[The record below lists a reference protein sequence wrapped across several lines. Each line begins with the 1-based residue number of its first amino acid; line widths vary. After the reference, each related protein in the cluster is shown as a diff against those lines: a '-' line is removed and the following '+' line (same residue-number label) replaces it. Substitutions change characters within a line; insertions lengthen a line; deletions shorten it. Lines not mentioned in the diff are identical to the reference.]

1 VYRIEVYFFVFLHK
15 KKSQTLLKNRLAM
28 FGKKKNKI
36 LVDHR
41 LAYCVSLST
50 RRHGVYINREEVQ
63 KKFPEDEPPKTIR
76 ELNAFLAEKKLEVNP
91 INISIEDFKD
101 TDFVFPCAV
110 PFNNGESIIALGVLK
125 KDDEY
130 FIKYLDPLDPQAR
143 KQEVGLTE
151 FEKLWKNIVLSVNT
165 LRGVESKE
173 RPFDVKWFLP
183 ELWKC
188 RYMLL
193 CAFIISILL
202 NILSFTPII
211 FIQIALDKVVGYKAV
226 STLYVLTAGVAV
238 ALLFNAIMGFIREYI
253 FNYIGD
259 ILESRIATDIFDKL
273 LGLPLIEVQ
282 GDNITKF
289 GGSMQSITALRNTIV
304 TRVFKVVF
312 DLTAVLVFVPVMFA
326 YNFFMGIIVLG
337 FALLMGFNKI
347 IFNSIVGKS
356 PEILNEVENSKNSLI
371 RETLHGMTM
380 LKEFEEEES
389 ERKNWRK
396 SAAASIMLR
405 SNKNRVNSTS
415 TEINGFLQQAMT
427 IVIIF
432 TGVQLV
438 FAEQLSA
445 GSIIAINMVAGK
457 LTSPIIAAITLFGE
471 RSQVLALISHV
482 GDIWNKGKEQM
493 GAGVLTAISGKY
505 SFDNISMNF
514 GDVKALNRLTFEITP
529 KSKVGVIGPT
539 GAGKS
544 TLLNMIAGTYRPT
557 EGKMVI
563 DGVVINQYDLSYYR
577 SKVMLLDKKP
587 IFFKGTIEDNMSR
600 VTHNIGKNEL
610 AHIFALTGF
619 DEHLQKLP
627 EGIHSEIDETA
638 SQLAGGAASLLAL
651 SRALLANPKVLLLDE
666 FADALDIDTR
676 IKLQDN
682 FSTIASDRT
691 VVDAQNVISHELDSI
706 SNYDKIIVLDKG
718 KVVGQGTHEQ
728 LIVECEFYRQ
738 MLEKEK
744 KLSSIG

>member
-1 VYRIEVYFFVFLHK
+1 
-15 KKSQTLLKNRLAM
+15 M
-28 FGKKKNKI
+28 FGKKKNEI

-41 LAYCVSLST
+41 LAYCVSLTT
-50 RRHGVYINREEVQ
+50 RRHGVYINREEVE
-63 KKFPEDEPPKTIR
+63 KKFPVDDPPKTTR
-76 ELNAFLAEKKLEVNP
+76 ELNAFLAGKKLEANP
-91 INISIEDFKD
+91 INISIDDFKD
-101 TDFVFPCAV
+101 KHFVFPCAV
-110 PFNNGESIIALGVLK
+110 PFNNGESIIALSVLK
-125 KDDEY
+125 KDDDY
-130 FIKYLDPLDPQAR
+130 FIKFLDPLDPQAR
-143 KQEVGLTE
+143 QQEVQINE
-151 FEKLWKNIVLSVNT
+151 FEKLWKNIVISVNA
-165 LRGVESKE
+165 LRGTESKE

-226 STLYVLTAGVAV
+226 STLYVLTGGVVV
-238 ALLFNAIMGFIREYI
+238 ALIFNAIMGFIRDYI

-259 ILESRIATDIFDKL
+259 LLESRIATDIFDKL

-282 GDNITKF
+282 GENITKF
-289 GGSMQSITALRNTIV
+289 GGSMQSVTALRNTLV
-304 TRVFKVVF
+304 MRVFKVVF

-326 YNFFMGIIVLG
+326 YNFLMGIIVLG

-347 IFNSIVGKS
+347 IFSNIANKS

-396 SAAASIMLR
+396 SAAASIILR
-405 SNKNRVNSTS
+405 SKKNRANSTS

-471 RSQVLALISHV
+471 RSQILALISRIS
-482 GDIWNKGKEQM
+482 DIWNKGNEQM
-493 GAGVLTAISGKY
+493 GAGVHSAITGKY
-505 SFDNISMNF
+505 TFENISMNF
-514 GDVKALNRLTFEITP
+514 GDVKALNKISFNIPP
-529 KSKVGVIGPT
+529 KSKVGVVGPT

-563 DGVVINQYDLSYYR
+563 DGVGFNQYDLSYYR
-577 SKVMLLDKKP
+577 SQVMLLDKNP
-587 IFFKGTIEDNMSR
+587 IFFKGTIEDNLAR

-610 AHIFALTGF
+610 AHIFTLTGF

-627 EGIHSEIDETA
+627 EGIHTEIDETA

-666 FADALDIDTR
+666 FADSLDIDTR

-682 FSTIASDRT
+682 FSSITSDRT

-706 SNYDKIIVLDKG
+706 SNYDQIIVLDGG
-718 KVVGQGTHEQ
+718 KVVGQGKHGQ
-728 LIVECEFYRQ
+728 LIVNCEIYRQ

-744 KLSSIG
+744 KLSAIGESDTAVIKEISHIDNENF

>member
-1 VYRIEVYFFVFLHK
+1 
-15 KKSQTLLKNRLAM
+15 M
-28 FGKKKNKI
+28 FGKKKNEI

-41 LAYCVSLST
+41 LAYCVSLTT
-50 RRHGVYINREEVQ
+50 RRHGVYINREEVE
-63 KKFPEDEPPKTIR
+63 KKFPEDDPPKTTR
-76 ELNAFLAEKKLEVNP
+76 ELNSFLADKKLEASP
-91 INISIEDFKD
+91 INISIDDFKD
-101 TDFVFPCAV
+101 KNFVFPCAV
-110 PFNNGESIIALGVLK
+110 PLMNGESIIALSVLK
-125 KDDEY
+125 KEEDY
-130 FIKYLDPLDPQAR
+130 FIKFLDPLDPQAR
-143 KQEVGLTE
+143 QQEVGIDE
-151 FEKLWKNIVLSVNT
+151 FEKLWKNIVISVNAQ
-165 LRGVESKE
+165 RGVESKE
-173 RPFDVKWFLP
+173 RPFDLKWFLP

-188 RYMLL
+188 RYLLL

-211 FIQIALDKVVGYKAV
+211 FIQISLDKVVGYKAV
-226 STLYVLTAGVAV
+226 STLYVLTAGVVV
-238 ALLFNAIMGFIREYI
+238 ALLFNAIVGFIRDYI

-273 LGLPLIEVQ
+273 LGLPLIQVQ
-282 GDNITKF
+282 GDNINKF
-289 GGSMQSITALRNTIV
+289 NGSMQSITALRNTV
-304 TRVFKVVF
+304 VMRVFKTVF

-326 YNFFMGIIVLG
+326 YNFLMGLIVLG
-337 FALLMGFNKI
+337 FAILMGLNKI
-347 IFNSIVGKS
+347 IFNNIAGKS
-356 PEILNEVENSKNSLI
+356 PEILSEVENSKSSLI

-405 SNKNRVNSTS
+405 SKKNQVNSTS
-415 TEINGFLQQAMT
+415 TEINGFLQNAMT
-427 IVIIF
+427 IAIIF

-438 FAEQLSA
+438 FSGDLSA

-457 LTSPIIAAITLFGE
+457 LTSPIIAAITLFGD
-471 RSQVLALISHV
+471 RNQLFVLISHI

-493 GAGVLTAISGKY
+493 GAGVHSAISGKY
-505 SFDNISMNF
+505 TFENISMNF
-514 GDVKALNRLTFEITP
+514 GDVKALNNLSFEITP
-529 KSKVGVIGPT
+529 KSKVGVVGPT

-557 EGKMVI
+557 EGRMDI
-563 DGVVINQYDLSYYR
+563 DGVGINQYDLSYYR
-577 SKVMLLDKKP
+577 SQVMLLDKKP

-610 AHIFALTGF
+610 SHIFALTGF

-627 EGIHSEIDETA
+627 EGIHTTIDETA

-666 FADALDIDTR
+666 FADSLDIDTR

-706 SNYDKIIVLDKG
+706 SNYDKIIVLDGG
-718 KVVGQGTHEQ
+718 KVVGQGKHEQ
-728 LIVECEFYRQ
+728 LIINCEIYRQ

-744 KLSSIG
+744 KLSAIGESKNTGTKEIPPADHDNF

>member
-1 VYRIEVYFFVFLHK
+1 
-15 KKSQTLLKNRLAM
+15 M
-28 FGKKKNKI
+28 FGKKKNEI

-41 LAYCVSLST
+41 LAYCVSLTT
-50 RRHGVYINREEVQ
+50 RRHGVYINREEVE
-63 KKFPEDEPPKTIR
+63 KKFPVDDPPKTTR
-76 ELNAFLAEKKLEVNP
+76 ELNAFLAGKKLEANP
-91 INISIEDFKD
+91 INISIDDFKD
-101 TDFVFPCAV
+101 KHFVFPCAV
-110 PFNNGESIIALGVLK
+110 PFNNGESIIALSVLK
-125 KDDEY
+125 KDDDY
-130 FIKYLDPLDPQAR
+130 FIKFLDPLDPQAR
-143 KQEVGLTE
+143 QQEVQINE
-151 FEKLWKNIVLSVNT
+151 FEKLWKNIVISVNA
-165 LRGVESKE
+165 LRGTESKE

-226 STLYVLTAGVAV
+226 STLYVLTGGVVV
-238 ALLFNAIMGFIREYI
+238 ALIFNAIMGFIRDYI

-259 ILESRIATDIFDKL
+259 LLESRIATDIFDKL

-282 GDNITKF
+282 GENITKF
-289 GGSMQSITALRNTIV
+289 GGSMQSVTALRNTLV
-304 TRVFKVVF
+304 MRVFKVVF

-326 YNFFMGIIVLG
+326 YNFLMGIIVLG

-347 IFNSIVGKS
+347 IFNNIANKS

-396 SAAASIMLR
+396 SAAASIILR
-405 SNKNRVNSTS
+405 SKKNRANSTS

-438 FAEQLSA
+438 FAEELSA

-471 RSQVLALISHV
+471 RSQILALISRIS
-482 GDIWNKGKEQM
+482 DIWNKGNEQM
-493 GAGVLTAISGKY
+493 GAGVHSAITGKY
-505 SFDNISMNF
+505 TFENISMNF
-514 GDVKALNRLTFEITP
+514 GDVKALNKISFNIPP
-529 KSKVGVIGPT
+529 KSKVGVVGPT

-563 DGVVINQYDLSYYR
+563 DGVGFNQYDLSYYR
-577 SKVMLLDKKP
+577 SQVMLLDKNP
-587 IFFKGTIEDNMSR
+587 IFFKGTIEDNLAR

-627 EGIHSEIDETA
+627 EGIHTEIDETA

-666 FADALDIDTR
+666 FADSLDIDTR

-682 FSTIASDRT
+682 FSSITSDRT

-706 SNYDKIIVLDKG
+706 SNYDQIIVLDGG
-718 KVVGQGTHEQ
+718 KVVGQGKHGQ
-728 LIVECEFYRQ
+728 LIVNCEIYRQ

-744 KLSSIG
+744 KLSAIGESDTAVIKEISHIDNENF

>member
-1 VYRIEVYFFVFLHK
+1 
-15 KKSQTLLKNRLAM
+15 M
-28 FGKKKNKI
+28 FGKKKNEI

-41 LAYCVSLST
+41 LAYCVSMTT
-50 RRHGVYINREEVQ
+50 RRHGVYINREEVE
-63 KKFPEDEPPKTIR
+63 KKFPEDDPPKTIR
-76 ELNAFLAEKKLEVNP
+76 ELNSFLADKKLEAST
-91 INISIEDFKD
+91 INISIDDFKD
-101 TDFVFPCAV
+101 KNFVFPCAV
-110 PFNNGESIIALGVLK
+110 PLMNGESIIALSVLK
-125 KDDEY
+125 KEEDY
-130 FIKYLDPLDPQAR
+130 FIKFLDPLDPQAR
-143 KQEVGLTE
+143 QQEVGIDE
-151 FEKLWKNIVLSVNT
+151 FGELWKNIVISVNAQ
-165 LRGVESKE
+165 RGAESKE
-173 RPFDVKWFLP
+173 RPFDLKWFLP

-188 RYMLL
+188 RYLLL

-211 FIQIALDKVVGYKAV
+211 FIQISLDKVVGYKAV
-226 STLYVLTAGVAV
+226 STLYVLTAGVAI
-238 ALLFNAIMGFIREYI
+238 ALLFNAIVGFVRDYI

-273 LGLPLIEVQ
+273 LGLPLIQVQ
-282 GDNITKF
+282 GDNINKF
-289 GGSMQSITALRNTIV
+289 NTSMQSITALRNTV
-304 TRVFKVVF
+304 VMRVFKTVF

-326 YNFFMGIIVLG
+326 YNFLMGLIVLG
-337 FALLMGFNKI
+337 FAILMGVNKI
-347 IFNSIVGKS
+347 IFNNIAGKS
-356 PEILNEVENSKNSLI
+356 PEILGEVENSKSSLI

-396 SAAASIMLR
+396 SAAASIILR
-405 SNKNRVNSTS
+405 SKKSQVNSTS
-415 TEINGFLQQAMT
+415 TEINGFLQNAMT
-427 IVIIF
+427 IAIIF

-438 FAEQLSA
+438 FSGDLSA

-457 LTSPIIAAITLFGE
+457 LTSPIIAAITLFGD
-471 RSQVLALISHV
+471 RNQLFVLISHI

-493 GAGVLTAISGKY
+493 GAGVHTAISGKY
-505 SFDNISMNF
+505 LFDNISMDF
-514 GDVKALNRLTFEITP
+514 GDVKALNKVSFELTP
-529 KSKVGVIGPT
+529 KSKVGVVGPT

-557 EGKMVI
+557 EGRMDI
-563 DGVVINQYDLSYYR
+563 DGVGINQYDLSYYR
-577 SKVMLLDKKP
+577 SQVMLLDKNP

-627 EGIHSEIDETA
+627 EGIHTKIDENAT
-638 SQLAGGAASLLAL
+638 QLAGGAASLLAL

-666 FADALDIDTR
+666 FADSLDIDTR

-706 SNYDKIIVLDKG
+706 SSYDQIIVLDRG
-718 KVVGQGTHEQ
+718 KVVGQGKHEN
-728 LIVECEFYRQ
+728 LIRTCETYRL

-744 KLSSIG
+744 KLSEIGESETEVTNKILT

>member
-1 VYRIEVYFFVFLHK
+1 
-15 KKSQTLLKNRLAM
+15 M
-28 FGKKKNKI
+28 FGKKKNEI

-41 LAYCVSLST
+41 LAYCVSLTT
-50 RRHGVYINREEVQ
+50 RRHGVYINREEVE
-63 KKFPEDEPPKTIR
+63 KKFPLDDPPKTTR
-76 ELNAFLAEKKLEVNP
+76 ELNAFLAEKKLEANP
-91 INISIEDFKD
+91 INISIDDFKNKN
-101 TDFVFPCAV
+101 FVFPCAV
-110 PFNNGESIIALGVLK
+110 PFNNGESIIALSVLK
-125 KDDEY
+125 KDDDY
-130 FIKYLDPLDPQAR
+130 FIKFLDPLDPQAR
-143 KQEVGLTE
+143 QQEVQINE
-151 FEKLWKNIVLSVNT
+151 FEKLWKNTVISVNA
-165 LRGVESKE
+165 LRGTESKE

-226 STLYVLTAGVAV
+226 STLYVLTGGVVV
-238 ALLFNAIMGFIREYI
+238 ALIFNAIMGFIRDYI

-259 ILESRIATDIFDKL
+259 LLESRIATDIFDKL

-282 GDNITKF
+282 GENITKF
-289 GGSMQSITALRNTIV
+289 GGSMQSVTALRNTLV
-304 TRVFKVVF
+304 MRVFKVVF

-326 YNFFMGIIVLG
+326 YNFLMGIIVLG

-347 IFNSIVGKS
+347 IFNNIANKS

-396 SAAASIMLR
+396 SAAASIILR
-405 SNKNRVNSTS
+405 SKKNRANSTS

-471 RSQVLALISHV
+471 RSQVLALISRIS
-482 GDIWNKGKEQM
+482 DIWNKGNEQM
-493 GAGVLTAISGKY
+493 GAGVHSAITGKY
-505 SFDNISMNF
+505 TFENISMNF
-514 GDVKALNRLTFEITP
+514 GDVKALNKISFNIPP
-529 KSKVGVIGPT
+529 KSKVGVVGPT

-563 DGVVINQYDLSYYR
+563 DGVGFNQYDLSYYR
-577 SKVMLLDKKP
+577 SQVMLLDKNP
-587 IFFKGTIEDNMSR
+587 IFFKGTIEDNLAR

-627 EGIHSEIDETA
+627 EGIHTEIDETA

-666 FADALDIDTR
+666 FADSLDIDTR

-682 FSTIASDRT
+682 FSSITSDRT

-706 SNYDKIIVLDKG
+706 SNYDQIIVLDGG
-718 KVVGQGTHEQ
+718 KVVGQGKHEQ
-728 LIVECEFYRQ
+728 LVVNCEIYRQ

-744 KLSSIG
+744 KLSAIGEADTAVKKEISHIDHENF

>member
-1 VYRIEVYFFVFLHK
+1 
-15 KKSQTLLKNRLAM
+15 M
-28 FGKKKNKI
+28 FGKKKNEI

-41 LAYCVSLST
+41 LAYCVSLTT
-50 RRHGVYINREEVQ
+50 RRHGVYINREEVE
-63 KKFPEDEPPKTIR
+63 KKFPEDDPPKTIR
-76 ELNAFLAEKKLEVNP
+76 ELNSFLADKKLEASP
-91 INISIEDFKD
+91 INISIDDFKD
-101 TDFVFPCAV
+101 KNFVFPCAV
-110 PFNNGESIIALGVLK
+110 PLMNGESIIALSVLK
-125 KDDEY
+125 KEEDY
-130 FIKYLDPLDPQAR
+130 FIKFLDPLDPQAR
-143 KQEVGLTE
+143 QQEVGIEE
-151 FEKLWKNIVLSVNT
+151 FKELWKNIVISVNAQ
-165 LRGVESKE
+165 RGGESKE
-173 RPFDVKWFLP
+173 RPFDLKWFLP

-188 RYMLL
+188 RYLLL

-211 FIQIALDKVVGYKAV
+211 FIQISLDKVVGYKAV

-238 ALLFNAIMGFIREYI
+238 ALLFNAIVGFVRDYI

-273 LGLPLIEVQ
+273 LGLPLIQVQ
-282 GDNITKF
+282 GDNINKF
-289 GGSMQSITALRNTIV
+289 NTSMQSITALRNTMV
-304 TRVFKVVF
+304 MRVFKTVF

-326 YNFFMGIIVLG
+326 YNFLMGLIVLG
-337 FALLMGFNKI
+337 FAILMGVNKI
-347 IFNSIVGKS
+347 IFNNIAGKS
-356 PEILNEVENSKNSLI
+356 PEILGEVENSKSSLI

-396 SAAASIMLR
+396 SAAASIILR
-405 SNKNRVNSTS
+405 SKKSQVNSTS
-415 TEINGFLQQAMT
+415 TEINAFLQNAMT
-427 IVIIF
+427 IAIIF

-438 FAEQLSA
+438 FSGDLSA

-457 LTSPIIAAITLFGE
+457 LTSPIIAAITLFGD
-471 RSQVLALISHV
+471 RNQLFVLISHI

-493 GAGVLTAISGKY
+493 GAGVHTAISGKY
-505 SFDNISMNF
+505 LFDNISMNF
-514 GDVKALNRLTFEITP
+514 GEVKALNKVSFELAP
-529 KSKVGVIGPT
+529 KSKVGVVGPT

-557 EGKMVI
+557 EGRMDI
-563 DGVVINQYDLSYYR
+563 DGVGMNQYDLSYYR
-577 SKVMLLDKKP
+577 SQVMLLDKKP

-627 EGIHSEIDETA
+627 EGIHTKIDENAT
-638 SQLAGGAASLLAL
+638 QLAGGAASLLAL

-666 FADALDIDTR
+666 FADSLDIDTR

-682 FSTIASDRT
+682 FSTIASERT
-691 VVDAQNVISHELDSI
+691 VIDAQNVISHELDSI
-706 SNYDKIIVLDKG
+706 SSYDQIIVLDRG
-718 KVVGQGTHEQ
+718 KVVGQGKHEN
-728 LIVECEFYRQ
+728 LINTCETYRL

-744 KLSSIG
+744 KLSEIGESENEVKNKISDADKDNF

>member
-1 VYRIEVYFFVFLHK
+1 
-15 KKSQTLLKNRLAM
+15 M
-28 FGKKKNKI
+28 FGKKKNEI

-41 LAYCVSLST
+41 LAYCVSMTT
-50 RRHGVYINREEVQ
+50 RRHGVYINREEVE
-63 KKFPEDEPPKTIR
+63 KKFPEGDPPKTTR
-76 ELNAFLAEKKLEVNP
+76 ELNSFLADKKLIASP
-91 INISIEDFKD
+91 INISIDDFKD
-101 TDFVFPCAV
+101 KNFVFPCAV
-110 PFNNGESIIALGVLK
+110 PLMNGESIIALSVLK
-125 KDDEY
+125 KEEDY
-130 FIKYLDPLDPQAR
+130 FIKFLDPLDPQAR
-143 KQEVGLTE
+143 QQEVGIEE
-151 FEKLWKNIVLSVNT
+151 FGELWKNIVISVNAQ
-165 LRGVESKE
+165 RGGESKE
-173 RPFDVKWFLP
+173 RPFDLKWFLP

-188 RYMLL
+188 RYLLL
-193 CAFIISILL
+193 CAFIISIML

-211 FIQIALDKVVGYKAV
+211 FIQISLDKVVGYKAV

-238 ALLFNAIMGFIREYI
+238 ALLFIAIVGFVREYI

-273 LGLPLIEVQ
+273 LGLPLIQVQ
-282 GDNITKF
+282 GDNINKF
-289 GGSMQSITALRNTIV
+289 NTSMQSITALRNTIV
-304 TRVFKVVF
+304 MRVFKSVF

-326 YNFFMGIIVLG
+326 YNFLMGLIVLG
-337 FALLMGFNKI
+337 FAILMGVNKI
-347 IFNSIVGKS
+347 IFNNIAGKS
-356 PEILNEVENSKNSLI
+356 PEILGEVENSKSSLI

-396 SAAASIMLR
+396 SAAASIILR
-405 SNKNRVNSTS
+405 SKKSQVNSTS
-415 TEINGFLQQAMT
+415 TEINAFLQNAMT
-427 IVIIF
+427 IAIIF

-438 FAEQLSA
+438 FSGDLSA

-457 LTSPIIAAITLFGE
+457 LTSPIIAAITLFGD
-471 RSQVLALISHV
+471 RNQLFVLISHI

-493 GAGVLTAISGKY
+493 GAGVHSAISGKY
-505 SFDNISMNF
+505 LFDNISMNF
-514 GDVKALNRLTFEITP
+514 GEVKALNKVSFELTP
-529 KSKVGVIGPT
+529 KSKVGVVGPT

-557 EGKMVI
+557 EGRMDI
-563 DGVVINQYDLSYYR
+563 DGVGMNQYDLSYYR
-577 SKVMLLDKKP
+577 SQVMLLDKKP

-627 EGIHSEIDETA
+627 EGIHTKIDENAT
-638 SQLAGGAASLLAL
+638 QLAGGAASLLAL

-666 FADALDIDTR
+666 FADSLDIDTR

-706 SNYDKIIVLDKG
+706 SSYDQIIVLDRG
-718 KVVGQGTHEQ
+718 KVVGQGKHED
-728 LIVECEFYRQ
+728 LINTCETYRL

-744 KLSSIG
+744 KLSEIGESETEVTNKVLT

>member
-1 VYRIEVYFFVFLHK
+1 
-15 KKSQTLLKNRLAM
+15 M
-28 FGKKKNKI
+28 FGKKKNEI

-41 LAYCVSLST
+41 LAYCVSLTT

-63 KKFPEDEPPKTIR
+63 KKFPEGDPPKPIR
-76 ELNAFLAEKKLEVNP
+76 ELNAFLAEKKLEASL
-91 INISIEDFKD
+91 INISIDDFKD
-101 TDFVFPCAV
+101 KNFVFPCAV
-110 PFNNGESIIALGVLK
+110 PLRNGESIIALSVLK
-125 KDDEY
+125 KEDDY
-130 FIKYLDPLDPQAR
+130 FIKFLDPSDPQAR
-143 KQEVGLTE
+143 QQEVGIDE
-151 FEKLWKNIVLSVNT
+151 FEKLWKNIVISVNAQ
-165 LRGVESKE
+165 RGVESKE
-173 RPFDVKWFLP
+173 RPFDLKWFLP

-188 RYMLL
+188 RYLLL

-211 FIQIALDKVVGYKAV
+211 FIQISLDKVVGYKAV
-226 STLYVLTAGVAV
+226 STLYVLTAGVVV
-238 ALLFNAIMGFIREYI
+238 ALLFNAIVGFIRDYI

-273 LGLPLIEVQ
+273 LGLPLIQVQ
-282 GDNITKF
+282 GDNINKF
-289 GGSMQSITALRNTIV
+289 NGSMQSITALRNTV
-304 TRVFKVVF
+304 VMRVFKTVF

-326 YNFFMGIIVLG
+326 YNFLMGLIVLG
-337 FALLMGFNKI
+337 FAILMGLNKI
-347 IFNSIVGKS
+347 IFNNIAGKS
-356 PEILNEVENSKNSLI
+356 PEILNEVENSKSSLI

-396 SAAASIMLR
+396 SAAASIILR
-405 SNKNRVNSTS
+405 SKKNQVNSTS
-415 TEINGFLQQAMT
+415 TEINGFLQNAMT
-427 IVIIF
+427 IAIIF

-438 FAEQLSA
+438 FSGDLSA

-457 LTSPIIAAITLFGE
+457 LTSPIIAAITLFGD
-471 RSQVLALISHV
+471 RNQLLVLISHI
-482 GDIWNKGKEQM
+482 GDIWNKGKELM
-493 GAGVLTAISGKY
+493 GAGVHSAISGKY
-505 SFDNISMNF
+505 IFDNISMNF
-514 GDVKALNRLTFEITP
+514 GDVKALNKLSFELTP
-529 KSKVGVIGPT
+529 KSKVGVVGPT

-544 TLLNMIAGTYRPT
+544 TLLNMIAGKYRPT
-557 EGKMVI
+557 EGRMDI
-563 DGVVINQYDLSYYR
+563 DGVGINQYDLSYYR
-577 SKVMLLDKKP
+577 SQVMLLDKNP

-627 EGIHSEIDETA
+627 EGIHTEIDETA

-666 FADALDIDTR
+666 FADSLDIDTR

-706 SNYDKIIVLDKG
+706 SNYDKIIVLDGG
-718 KVVGQGTHEQ
+718 KVVGQGKHEQ
-728 LIVECEFYRQ
+728 LIINCEIYRQ

-744 KLSSIG
+744 KLSAIGDSKNTGTKEIPPVDQDNF

>member
-1 VYRIEVYFFVFLHK
+1 
-15 KKSQTLLKNRLAM
+15 M
-28 FGKKKNKI
+28 FGKKKNEI

-41 LAYCVSLST
+41 LAYSVSLTT
-50 RRHGVYINREEVQ
+50 RRHGVYINREEVE
-63 KKFPEDEPPKTIR
+63 KKFPVDDPPKTTR
-76 ELNAFLAEKKLEVNP
+76 ELNAFLAEKKLEANI
-91 INISIEDFKD
+91 INISIKDFKD
-101 TDFVFPCAV
+101 KNFVFPCAV
-110 PFNNGESIIALGVLK
+110 PFNNGESIIALSVLK
-125 KDDEY
+125 KDDDY
-130 FIKYLDPLDPQAR
+130 FIKFLDPLDPQAR
-143 KQEVGLTE
+143 QQEVQINE
-151 FEKLWKNIVLSVNT
+151 FEKLWKNIVISVNA
-165 LRGVESKE
+165 LRGSESKE

-211 FIQIALDKVVGYKAV
+211 FIQIALDKVVGYKAI
-226 STLYVLTAGVAV
+226 ST
-238 ALLFNAIMGFIREYI
+238 
-253 FNYIGD
+253 
-259 ILESRIATDIFDKL
+259 
-273 LGLPLIEVQ
+273 LIEVQ
-282 GDNITKF
+282 GENITKF
-289 GGSMQSITALRNTIV
+289 GGSMQSVTALRNTLV
-304 TRVFKVVF
+304 MRVFKVVF

-326 YNFFMGIIVLG
+326 YNFLMGIIVLG

-347 IFNSIVGKS
+347 VFSNIAGKS

-396 SAAASIMLR
+396 SAAASIILR
-405 SNKNRVNSTS
+405 SKKNRANSTS

-471 RSQVLALISHV
+471 RSQVLALISRIS
-482 GDIWNKGKEQM
+482 DIWNKGNEQM
-493 GAGVLTAISGKY
+493 GAGVHSAITGKY
-505 SFDNISMNF
+505 LFENISMNF
-514 GDVKALNRLTFEITP
+514 GDVKALNKISFNIPP
-529 KSKVGVIGPT
+529 KSKVGLVGPT

-544 TLLNMIAGTYRPT
+544 TLLNMIAGTFRPT

-563 DGVVINQYDLSYYR
+563 DGVGFNQYDLSHYR
-577 SKVMLLDKKP
+577 SQVMLLDKNP
-587 IFFKGTIEDNMSR
+587 IFFKGTIEDNLAR
-600 VTHNIGKNEL
+600 VSHNIGKNEL

-619 DEHLQKLP
+619 DEHLQQLP

-638 SQLAGGAASLLAL
+638 SQLAGGAANLLAL

-666 FADALDIDTR
+666 FADSLDIDTR

-682 FSTIASDRT
+682 FSSITNDRT

-706 SNYDKIIVLDKG
+706 SNYDEIIVLNGG
-718 KVVGQGTHEQ
+718 KVVGQGKHEQ
-728 LIVECEFYRQ
+728 LIINCEIYRQ

-744 KLSSIG
+744 KLSAIGESDTAVIK

>member
-1 VYRIEVYFFVFLHK
+1 
-15 KKSQTLLKNRLAM
+15 M
-28 FGKKKNKI
+28 FGKKKNEI

-41 LAYCVSLST
+41 LAYCVSLTT
-50 RRHGVYINREEVQ
+50 RRHGVYIKREEVE
-63 KKFPEDEPPKTIR
+63 KKFPEDDPPKTTR
-76 ELNAFLAEKKLEVNP
+76 ELNSFLADKKLVASP
-91 INISIEDFKD
+91 INISIDDFKD
-101 TDFVFPCAV
+101 KNFVFPCAV
-110 PFNNGESIIALGVLK
+110 PLMNGESIIALSVLK
-125 KDDEY
+125 KEEDY
-130 FIKYLDPLDPQAR
+130 FIKFLDPLDPQAR
-143 KQEVGLTE
+143 QQEVGIEE
-151 FEKLWKNIVLSVNT
+151 FKELWKNIVISVNAQ
-165 LRGVESKE
+165 RGGESKE
-173 RPFDVKWFLP
+173 RPFDLKWFLP

-188 RYMLL
+188 RYLLL
-193 CAFIISILL
+193 CAFIISIML

-211 FIQIALDKVVGYKAV
+211 FIQISLDKVVGYKAV

-238 ALLFNAIMGFIREYI
+238 ALLFIAIVGFVREYI

-273 LGLPLIEVQ
+273 LGLPLIQVQ
-282 GDNITKF
+282 GDNINKF
-289 GGSMQSITALRNTIV
+289 NTSMQSITALRNTIV
-304 TRVFKVVF
+304 MRVFKSVF

-326 YNFFMGIIVLG
+326 YNFLMGLIVLG
-337 FALLMGFNKI
+337 FAILMGVNKI
-347 IFNSIVGKS
+347 IFNNIAGKS
-356 PEILNEVENSKNSLI
+356 PEILGEVENSKSSLI

-396 SAAASIMLR
+396 SAAASIILR
-405 SNKNRVNSTS
+405 SKKSQVNSTS
-415 TEINGFLQQAMT
+415 TEINAFLQNAMT
-427 IVIIF
+427 IAIIF

-438 FAEQLSA
+438 FSGDLSA

-457 LTSPIIAAITLFGE
+457 LTSPIIAAITLFGD
-471 RSQVLALISHV
+471 RNQLFVLISHI

-493 GAGVLTAISGKY
+493 GAGVHSAISGKY
-505 SFDNISMNF
+505 LFDNISMNF
-514 GDVKALNRLTFEITP
+514 GEVKALNKVSFELTP

-557 EGKMVI
+557 EGRMDI
-563 DGVVINQYDLSYYR
+563 DGVGMNQYDLSYYR
-577 SKVMLLDKKP
+577 SQVMLLDKKP

-627 EGIHSEIDETA
+627 EGIHTKIDENAT
-638 SQLAGGAASLLAL
+638 QLAGGAASLLAL

-666 FADALDIDTR
+666 FADSLDIDTR

-706 SNYDKIIVLDKG
+706 SSYDQIIVLDRG
-718 KVVGQGTHEQ
+718 KVVGQGKHED
-728 LIVECEFYRQ
+728 LINTCETYRL

-744 KLSSIG
+744 KLSEIGESENEVKNKISDADKDNF

>member
-1 VYRIEVYFFVFLHK
+1 
-15 KKSQTLLKNRLAM
+15 M
-28 FGKKKNKI
+28 FGKKKNEI

-41 LAYCVSLST
+41 LAYCVSLTT
-50 RRHGVYINREEVQ
+50 RRHGVYINREEVE
-63 KKFPEDEPPKTIR
+63 KKFPLDDPPKTTR
-76 ELNAFLAEKKLEVNP
+76 ELNAFLAEKKLEANP
-91 INISIEDFKD
+91 INISIDDFKNKN
-101 TDFVFPCAV
+101 FVFPCAV
-110 PFNNGESIIALGVLK
+110 PFNNGESIIALSVLK
-125 KDDEY
+125 KDDDY
-130 FIKYLDPLDPQAR
+130 FIKFLDPLDPQAR
-143 KQEVGLTE
+143 QQEVQINE
-151 FEKLWKNIVLSVNT
+151 FEKLWKNIVISVNA
-165 LRGVESKE
+165 LRGTESKE

-226 STLYVLTAGVAV
+226 STLYVLTGGVVV
-238 ALLFNAIMGFIREYI
+238 ALIFNAIMGFIRDYI

-259 ILESRIATDIFDKL
+259 LLESRIATDIFDKL

-282 GDNITKF
+282 GENITKF
-289 GGSMQSITALRNTIV
+289 GGSMQSVTALRNTLV
-304 TRVFKVVF
+304 MRVFKVVF

-326 YNFFMGIIVLG
+326 YNFLMGIIVLG

-347 IFNSIVGKS
+347 IFNNIANKS

-396 SAAASIMLR
+396 SAAASIILR
-405 SNKNRVNSTS
+405 SKKNRANSTS

-438 FAEQLSA
+438 FAEELSA

-471 RSQVLALISHV
+471 RSQVLALISRIS
-482 GDIWNKGKEQM
+482 DIWNKGNEQM
-493 GAGVLTAISGKY
+493 GAGVHSAITGKY
-505 SFDNISMNF
+505 TFENISMNY
-514 GDVKALNRLTFEITP
+514 GDVKALNKISFNIPP
-529 KSKVGVIGPT
+529 KSKVGVVGPT

-563 DGVVINQYDLSYYR
+563 DGVGFNQYDLSYYR
-577 SKVMLLDKKP
+577 SQVMLLDKNP
-587 IFFKGTIEDNMSR
+587 IFFKGTIEDNLAR

-627 EGIHSEIDETA
+627 EGIHTEIDETA

-666 FADALDIDTR
+666 FADSLDIDTR

-682 FSTIASDRT
+682 FSSITSDRT

-706 SNYDKIIVLDKG
+706 SNYDQIIVLDGG
-718 KVVGQGTHEQ
+718 KVVGQGKHGQ
-728 LIVECEFYRQ
+728 LIVNCEIYRQ

-744 KLSSIG
+744 KLSAIGESDTAVIKEISHIDNENF

>member
-1 VYRIEVYFFVFLHK
+1 
-15 KKSQTLLKNRLAM
+15 M
-28 FGKKKNKI
+28 FGKKKNEI

-41 LAYCVSLST
+41 LAYCVSMTT
-50 RRHGVYINREEVQ
+50 RRHGVYINREEVE
-63 KKFPEDEPPKTIR
+63 KKFPEGDPPKTTR
-76 ELNAFLAEKKLEVNP
+76 ELNSFLADKKLIASP
-91 INISIEDFKD
+91 INISIDDFKD
-101 TDFVFPCAV
+101 KNFVFPCAV
-110 PFNNGESIIALGVLK
+110 PLMNGESIIALSVLK
-125 KDDEY
+125 KEEDY
-130 FIKYLDPLDPQAR
+130 FIKFLDPLDPQAR
-143 KQEVGLTE
+143 QQEVGIEE
-151 FEKLWKNIVLSVNT
+151 FKELWKNIVISVNAQ
-165 LRGVESKE
+165 RGGESKE
-173 RPFDVKWFLP
+173 RPFDLKWFLP

-188 RYMLL
+188 RYLLL
-193 CAFIISILL
+193 CAFIISIML

-211 FIQIALDKVVGYKAV
+211 FIQISLDKVVGYKAV

-238 ALLFNAIMGFIREYI
+238 ALLFIAIVGFVREYI

-273 LGLPLIEVQ
+273 LGLPLIQVQ
-282 GDNITKF
+282 GDNINKF
-289 GGSMQSITALRNTIV
+289 NTSMQSITALRNTIV
-304 TRVFKVVF
+304 MRVFKSVF

-326 YNFFMGIIVLG
+326 YNFLMGLIVLG
-337 FALLMGFNKI
+337 FAILMGVNKI
-347 IFNSIVGKS
+347 IFNNIAGKS
-356 PEILNEVENSKNSLI
+356 PEILGEVENSKSSLI

-396 SAAASIMLR
+396 SAAASIILR
-405 SNKNRVNSTS
+405 SKKSQVNSTS
-415 TEINGFLQQAMT
+415 TEINAFLQNAMT
-427 IVIIF
+427 IAIIF

-438 FAEQLSA
+438 FSGDLSA

-457 LTSPIIAAITLFGE
+457 LTSPIIAAITLFGD
-471 RSQVLALISHV
+471 RNQLFVLISHI

-493 GAGVLTAISGKY
+493 GAGVHTAISGKY
-505 SFDNISMNF
+505 LFDNISMNF
-514 GDVKALNRLTFEITP
+514 GEVKALNKVSFELAP
-529 KSKVGVIGPT
+529 KSKVGVVGPT

-544 TLLNMIAGTYRPT
+544 TLLNMIAGTYRHT
-557 EGKMVI
+557 EGRMDI
-563 DGVVINQYDLSYYR
+563 DGVGMNQYDLSYYR
-577 SKVMLLDKKP
+577 SQVMLLDKKP

-627 EGIHSEIDETA
+627 EGIHTKIDENAT
-638 SQLAGGAASLLAL
+638 QLAGGAASLLAL

-666 FADALDIDTR
+666 FADSLDIDTR

-706 SNYDKIIVLDKG
+706 SSYDQIIVLDRG
-718 KVVGQGTHEQ
+718 KVVGQGKHEN
-728 LIVECEFYRQ
+728 LINTCETYRL

-744 KLSSIG
+744 KLSEIGESETEVTNKILT

>member
-1 VYRIEVYFFVFLHK
+1 
-15 KKSQTLLKNRLAM
+15 M
-28 FGKKKNKI
+28 FGKKKNEI

-41 LAYCVSLST
+41 LAYCVSLTT
-50 RRHGVYINREEVQ
+50 RRHGVYINREEVE
-63 KKFPEDEPPKTIR
+63 KKFPLDDPPKTTR
-76 ELNAFLAEKKLEVNP
+76 ELNAFLAGKKLEANP
-91 INISIEDFKD
+91 INISIDDFKNKN
-101 TDFVFPCAV
+101 FVFPCAV
-110 PFNNGESIIALGVLK
+110 PFNNGESIIALSVLK
-125 KDDEY
+125 KDDDY
-130 FIKYLDPLDPQAR
+130 FIKFLDPLDPQAR
-143 KQEVGLTE
+143 QQEVQINE
-151 FEKLWKNIVLSVNT
+151 FEKLWKNIVISVNA
-165 LRGVESKE
+165 LRGTESKE

-226 STLYVLTAGVAV
+226 STLYVLTGGVVV
-238 ALLFNAIMGFIREYI
+238 ALIFNAIMGFIRDYI

-259 ILESRIATDIFDKL
+259 LLESRIATDIFDKL

-282 GDNITKF
+282 GENITKF
-289 GGSMQSITALRNTIV
+289 GGSMQSVTALRNTLV
-304 TRVFKVVF
+304 MRVFKVVF

-326 YNFFMGIIVLG
+326 YNFLMGIIVLG

-347 IFNSIVGKS
+347 IFSNIANKS

-396 SAAASIMLR
+396 SAAASIILR
-405 SNKNRVNSTS
+405 SKKNRANSTS

-438 FAEQLSA
+438 FAEELSA

-471 RSQVLALISHV
+471 RSQILALISRIS
-482 GDIWNKGKEQM
+482 DIWNKGNEQM
-493 GAGVLTAISGKY
+493 GAGVHSAITGKY
-505 SFDNISMNF
+505 TFENISMNF
-514 GDVKALNRLTFEITP
+514 GDVKALNKISFNIPP
-529 KSKVGVIGPT
+529 KSKVGVVGPT

-563 DGVVINQYDLSYYR
+563 DGVGFNQYDLSYYR
-577 SKVMLLDKKP
+577 SQVMLLDKNP
-587 IFFKGTIEDNMSR
+587 IFFKGTIEDNLAR

-610 AHIFALTGF
+610 AHIFTLTGF

-627 EGIHSEIDETA
+627 EGIHTEIDETA

-666 FADALDIDTR
+666 FADSLDIDTR

-682 FSTIASDRT
+682 FSSITSDRT

-706 SNYDKIIVLDKG
+706 SNYDQIIVLDGG
-718 KVVGQGTHEQ
+718 KVVGQGKHGQ
-728 LIVECEFYRQ
+728 LIVNCEIYRQ

-744 KLSSIG
+744 KLSAIGESDTAVIKEKSHIDNENF

>member
-1 VYRIEVYFFVFLHK
+1 
-15 KKSQTLLKNRLAM
+15 M
-28 FGKKKNKI
+28 FGKKKNEI

-41 LAYCVSLST
+41 LAYCVSLTT
-50 RRHGVYINREEVQ
+50 RRHGVYINREEVE
-63 KKFPEDEPPKTIR
+63 KKFPVDDPPKTTR
-76 ELNAFLAEKKLEVNP
+76 ELNAFLAEKKLEANP
-91 INISIEDFKD
+91 INISIDDFKNKN
-101 TDFVFPCAV
+101 FVFPCAV
-110 PFNNGESIIALGVLK
+110 PFNNGESIIALSVLK
-125 KDDEY
+125 KDDDY
-130 FIKYLDPLDPQAR
+130 FIKFLDPLDPQAR
-143 KQEVGLTE
+143 QQEVQINE
-151 FEKLWKNIVLSVNT
+151 FEKLWKNTVISVNA
-165 LRGVESKE
+165 LRGTESKE

-226 STLYVLTAGVAV
+226 STLYVLTGGVVV
-238 ALLFNAIMGFIREYI
+238 ALIFNAIMGFIRDYI

-259 ILESRIATDIFDKL
+259 LLESRIATDIFDKL

-282 GDNITKF
+282 GENITKF
-289 GGSMQSITALRNTIV
+289 GGSMQSVTALRNTLV
-304 TRVFKVVF
+304 MRVFKVVF

-326 YNFFMGIIVLG
+326 YNFLMGIIVLG

-347 IFNSIVGKS
+347 IFNNIANKS

-396 SAAASIMLR
+396 SAAASIILR
-405 SNKNRVNSTS
+405 SKKNRANSTS

-471 RSQVLALISHV
+471 RSQVLALISRIS
-482 GDIWNKGKEQM
+482 DIWNKGNEQM
-493 GAGVLTAISGKY
+493 GAGVHSAITGKY
-505 SFDNISMNF
+505 TFENISMNF
-514 GDVKALNRLTFEITP
+514 GDVKALNKISFNIPP
-529 KSKVGVIGPT
+529 KSKVGVVGPT

-563 DGVVINQYDLSYYR
+563 DGVGFNQYDLSYYR
-577 SKVMLLDKKP
+577 SQVMLLDKNP
-587 IFFKGTIEDNMSR
+587 IFFKGTIEDNLAR

-627 EGIHSEIDETA
+627 EGIHTEIDETA

-666 FADALDIDTR
+666 FADSLDIDTR

-682 FSTIASDRT
+682 FSSITSDRT

-706 SNYDKIIVLDKG
+706 SNYDQIIVLDGG
-718 KVVGQGTHEQ
+718 KVVGQGKHEQ
-728 LIVECEFYRQ
+728 LVVNCEIYRQ

-744 KLSSIG
+744 KLSAIGEADTAVKKEISHIDHENF

>member
-1 VYRIEVYFFVFLHK
+1 
-15 KKSQTLLKNRLAM
+15 M
-28 FGKKKNKI
+28 FGKKKNEI

-41 LAYCVSLST
+41 LAYCVSMTT
-50 RRHGVYINREEVQ
+50 RRHGVYINREEVE
-63 KKFPEDEPPKTIR
+63 KKFPEGDPPKTTR
-76 ELNAFLAEKKLEVNP
+76 ELNSFLADKKLIASP
-91 INISIEDFKD
+91 INISIDDFKD
-101 TDFVFPCAV
+101 KNFVFPCAV
-110 PFNNGESIIALGVLK
+110 PLMNGESIIALSVLK
-125 KDDEY
+125 KEEDY
-130 FIKYLDPLDPQAR
+130 FIKFLDPLDPQAR
-143 KQEVGLTE
+143 QQEVGIEE
-151 FEKLWKNIVLSVNT
+151 FKELWKNIVISVNAQ
-165 LRGVESKE
+165 RGGESKE
-173 RPFDVKWFLP
+173 RPFDLKWFLP

-188 RYMLL
+188 RYLLL

-211 FIQIALDKVVGYKAV
+211 FIQISLDKVVGYKAV

-238 ALLFNAIMGFIREYI
+238 ALLFIAIVGFVREYI

-273 LGLPLIEVQ
+273 LGLPLIQVQ
-282 GDNITKF
+282 GDNINKF
-289 GGSMQSITALRNTIV
+289 NTSMQSITALRNTMV
-304 TRVFKVVF
+304 MRVFKTVF

-326 YNFFMGIIVLG
+326 YNFLMGLIVLG
-337 FALLMGFNKI
+337 FAILMGVNKI
-347 IFNSIVGKS
+347 IFNNIAGKS
-356 PEILNEVENSKNSLI
+356 PEILGEVENSKSSLI

-396 SAAASIMLR
+396 SAAASIILR
-405 SNKNRVNSTS
+405 SKKSQVNSTS
-415 TEINGFLQQAMT
+415 TEINAFLQNAMT
-427 IVIIF
+427 IAIIF

-438 FAEQLSA
+438 FSGDLSA

-457 LTSPIIAAITLFGE
+457 LTSPIIAAITLFGD
-471 RSQVLALISHV
+471 RNQLFVLISHI

-493 GAGVLTAISGKY
+493 GAGVHTAISGKY
-505 SFDNISMNF
+505 LFDNISMNF
-514 GDVKALNRLTFEITP
+514 GEVKALNKVSFELAP
-529 KSKVGVIGPT
+529 KSKVGVVGPT

-557 EGKMVI
+557 EGRMDI
-563 DGVVINQYDLSYYR
+563 DGVGMNQYDLSYYR
-577 SKVMLLDKKP
+577 SQVMLLDKKP

-627 EGIHSEIDETA
+627 EGIHTKIDENAT
-638 SQLAGGAASLLAL
+638 QLAGGAASLLAL

-666 FADALDIDTR
+666 FADSLDIDTR

-706 SNYDKIIVLDKG
+706 SSYDQIIVLDRG
-718 KVVGQGTHEQ
+718 KVVGQGKHEN
-728 LIVECEFYRQ
+728 LINTCETYRL

-744 KLSSIG
+744 KLSEIGESENEVKNKISDADKDNF

>member
-1 VYRIEVYFFVFLHK
+1 
-15 KKSQTLLKNRLAM
+15 M
-28 FGKKKNKI
+28 FGKKKNEI

-41 LAYCVSLST
+41 LAYCVSLTT
-50 RRHGVYINREEVQ
+50 RRHGVYINREEVE
-63 KKFPEDEPPKTIR
+63 KKFPVDDPPKTTR
-76 ELNAFLAEKKLEVNP
+76 ELNAFLAGKKLEANP
-91 INISIEDFKD
+91 INISIDDFKNKN
-101 TDFVFPCAV
+101 FVFPCAV
-110 PFNNGESIIALGVLK
+110 PFNNGESIIALSVLK
-125 KDDEY
+125 KDDDY
-130 FIKYLDPLDPQAR
+130 FIKFLDPLDPQAR
-143 KQEVGLTE
+143 QQEVQINE
-151 FEKLWKNIVLSVNT
+151 FEKLWKNIVISVNA
-165 LRGVESKE
+165 LRGTESKE

-226 STLYVLTAGVAV
+226 STLYVLTGGVVV
-238 ALLFNAIMGFIREYI
+238 ALIFNAIMGFIRDYI

-259 ILESRIATDIFDKL
+259 LLESRIATDIFDKL

-282 GDNITKF
+282 GENITKF
-289 GGSMQSITALRNTIV
+289 GGSMQSVTALRNTLV
-304 TRVFKVVF
+304 MRVFKVVF

-326 YNFFMGIIVLG
+326 YNFLMGIIVLG

-347 IFNSIVGKS
+347 IFNNIANKS

-396 SAAASIMLR
+396 SAAASIILR
-405 SNKNRVNSTS
+405 SKKNRANSTS

-438 FAEQLSA
+438 FAEELSA

-471 RSQVLALISHV
+471 RSQILALISRIS
-482 GDIWNKGKEQM
+482 DIWNKGNEQM
-493 GAGVLTAISGKY
+493 GAGVHSAITGKY
-505 SFDNISMNF
+505 TFENISMNY
-514 GDVKALNRLTFEITP
+514 GDVKALNKISFNIPP
-529 KSKVGVIGPT
+529 KSKVGVVGPT

-563 DGVVINQYDLSYYR
+563 DGVGFNQYDLSYYR
-577 SKVMLLDKKP
+577 SQVMLLDKNP
-587 IFFKGTIEDNMSR
+587 IFFKGTIEDNLAR

-610 AHIFALTGF
+610 AHIFTLTGF

-627 EGIHSEIDETA
+627 EGIHTEIDETA

-666 FADALDIDTR
+666 FADSLDIDTR

-682 FSTIASDRT
+682 FSSITSDRT

-706 SNYDKIIVLDKG
+706 SNYDQIIVLDGG
-718 KVVGQGTHEQ
+718 KVVGQGKHEQ
-728 LIVECEFYRQ
+728 LVVNCEIYRQ

-744 KLSSIG
+744 KLSAIGESDTAVIKEISHIDNENF

>member
-1 VYRIEVYFFVFLHK
+1 
-15 KKSQTLLKNRLAM
+15 M
-28 FGKKKNKI
+28 FGKKKNEI

-41 LAYCVSLST
+41 LAYCVSMTT
-50 RRHGVYINREEVQ
+50 RRHGVYINREEVE
-63 KKFPEDEPPKTIR
+63 KKFPEGDPPKTTR
-76 ELNAFLAEKKLEVNP
+76 ELNSFLADKKLIASP
-91 INISIEDFKD
+91 INISIDDFKD
-101 TDFVFPCAV
+101 KNFVFPCAV
-110 PFNNGESIIALGVLK
+110 PLMNGESIIALSVLK
-125 KDDEY
+125 KEEDY
-130 FIKYLDPLDPQAR
+130 FIKFLDPLDPQAR
-143 KQEVGLTE
+143 QQEVGIEE
-151 FEKLWKNIVLSVNT
+151 FKELWKNIVISVNAQ
-165 LRGVESKE
+165 RGGESKE
-173 RPFDVKWFLP
+173 RPFDLKWFLP

-188 RYMLL
+188 RYLLL
-193 CAFIISILL
+193 CAFIISIML

-211 FIQIALDKVVGYKAV
+211 FIQISLDKVVGYKAV

-238 ALLFNAIMGFIREYI
+238 ALLFIAIVGFVREYI

-273 LGLPLIEVQ
+273 LGLPLIQVQ
-282 GDNITKF
+282 GDNINKF
-289 GGSMQSITALRNTIV
+289 NTSMQSITALRNTIV
-304 TRVFKVVF
+304 MRVFKSVF

-326 YNFFMGIIVLG
+326 YNFLMGLIVLG
-337 FALLMGFNKI
+337 FAILMGVNKI
-347 IFNSIVGKS
+347 IFNNIAGKS
-356 PEILNEVENSKNSLI
+356 PEILGEVENSKSSLI

-396 SAAASIMLR
+396 SAAASIILR
-405 SNKNRVNSTS
+405 SKKSQVNSTS
-415 TEINGFLQQAMT
+415 TEINAFLQNAMT
-427 IVIIF
+427 IAIIF

-438 FAEQLSA
+438 FSGDLSA

-457 LTSPIIAAITLFGE
+457 LTSPIIAAITLFGD
-471 RSQVLALISHV
+471 RNQLFVLISHI

-493 GAGVLTAISGKY
+493 GAGVHTAISGKY
-505 SFDNISMNF
+505 LFDNISMNF
-514 GDVKALNRLTFEITP
+514 GEVKALNKVSFELTP
-529 KSKVGVIGPT
+529 KSKVGVVGPT

-557 EGKMVI
+557 EGRMDI
-563 DGVVINQYDLSYYR
+563 DGVGMNQYDLSYYR
-577 SKVMLLDKKP
+577 SQVMLLDKKP

-627 EGIHSEIDETA
+627 EGIHTKIDENAT
-638 SQLAGGAASLLAL
+638 QLAGGAASLLAL

-666 FADALDIDTR
+666 FADSLDIDTR

-706 SNYDKIIVLDKG
+706 SSYDQIIVLDRG
-718 KVVGQGTHEQ
+718 KVVGQGKHEN
-728 LIVECEFYRQ
+728 LINTCETYRL

-744 KLSSIG
+744 KLSEIGESETEVTNKILT

>member
-1 VYRIEVYFFVFLHK
+1 
-15 KKSQTLLKNRLAM
+15 M
-28 FGKKKNKI
+28 FGKKKNEI

-41 LAYCVSLST
+41 LAYCVSLTT
-50 RRHGVYINREEVQ
+50 RRHGVYINREEVE
-63 KKFPEDEPPKTIR
+63 KKFPVDDPPKTTR
-76 ELNAFLAEKKLEVNP
+76 ELNAFLAGKKLEANP
-91 INISIEDFKD
+91 INISIDDFKD
-101 TDFVFPCAV
+101 KHFVFPCAV
-110 PFNNGESIIALGVLK
+110 PFNNGESIIALSVLK
-125 KDDEY
+125 KDDDY
-130 FIKYLDPLDPQAR
+130 FIKFLDPLDPQAR
-143 KQEVGLTE
+143 QQEVQINE
-151 FEKLWKNIVLSVNT
+151 FEKLWKNIVISVNA
-165 LRGVESKE
+165 LRGTESKE

-226 STLYVLTAGVAV
+226 STLYVLTGGVVV
-238 ALLFNAIMGFIREYI
+238 ALIFNAIMGFIRDYI

-259 ILESRIATDIFDKL
+259 LLESRIATDIFDKL

-282 GDNITKF
+282 GENITKF
-289 GGSMQSITALRNTIV
+289 GGSMQSVTALRNTLV
-304 TRVFKVVF
+304 MRVFKVVF

-326 YNFFMGIIVLG
+326 YNFLMGIIVLG

-347 IFNSIVGKS
+347 IFSNIANKS

-396 SAAASIMLR
+396 SAAASIILR
-405 SNKNRVNSTS
+405 SKKNRANSTS

-438 FAEQLSA
+438 FAEELSA

-471 RSQVLALISHV
+471 RSQILALISRIS
-482 GDIWNKGKEQM
+482 DIWNKGNEQM
-493 GAGVLTAISGKY
+493 GAGVHSAITGKY
-505 SFDNISMNF
+505 IFENISMNY
-514 GDVKALNRLTFEITP
+514 GDVKALNKISFNIPP
-529 KSKVGVIGPT
+529 KSKVGVVGPT

-563 DGVVINQYDLSYYR
+563 DGVGFNQYDLSYYR
-577 SKVMLLDKKP
+577 SQVMLLDKNP
-587 IFFKGTIEDNMSR
+587 IFFKGTIEDNLAR

-610 AHIFALTGF
+610 AHIFTLTGF

-627 EGIHSEIDETA
+627 EGIHTEIDETA

-666 FADALDIDTR
+666 FADSLDIDTR

-682 FSTIASDRT
+682 FSSITSDRT

-706 SNYDKIIVLDKG
+706 SNYDQIIVLDGG
-718 KVVGQGTHEQ
+718 KVVGQGKHGQ
-728 LIVECEFYRQ
+728 LIVNCEIYRQ

-744 KLSSIG
+744 KLSAIGESDTAVIKEISHIDNENF

>member
-1 VYRIEVYFFVFLHK
+1 
-15 KKSQTLLKNRLAM
+15 M
-28 FGKKKNKI
+28 FGKKKNEI

-41 LAYCVSLST
+41 LAYCVSLTT
-50 RRHGVYINREEVQ
+50 RRHGVYINREEVE
-63 KKFPEDEPPKTIR
+63 KKFPLDDPPKTTR
-76 ELNAFLAEKKLEVNP
+76 ELNAFLAEKKLEANP
-91 INISIEDFKD
+91 INISIDDFKNKN
-101 TDFVFPCAV
+101 FVFPCAV
-110 PFNNGESIIALGVLK
+110 PFNNGESIIALSVLK
-125 KDDEY
+125 KDDDY
-130 FIKYLDPLDPQAR
+130 FIKFLDPLDPQAR
-143 KQEVGLTE
+143 QQEVQINE
-151 FEKLWKNIVLSVNT
+151 FEKLWKNTVISVNA
-165 LRGVESKE
+165 LRGTESKE

-226 STLYVLTAGVAV
+226 STLYVLTAGVVV
-238 ALLFNAIMGFIREYI
+238 ALIFNAIMGFIRDYI

-259 ILESRIATDIFDKL
+259 LLESRIATDIFDKL

-282 GDNITKF
+282 GENITKF
-289 GGSMQSITALRNTIV
+289 GGSMQSVTALRNTLV
-304 TRVFKVVF
+304 MRVFKVVF

-326 YNFFMGIIVLG
+326 YNFLMGIIVLG

-347 IFNSIVGKS
+347 IFNNIANKS

-396 SAAASIMLR
+396 SAAASIILR
-405 SNKNRVNSTS
+405 SKKNRANSTS

-471 RSQVLALISHV
+471 RSQVLALISRIS
-482 GDIWNKGKEQM
+482 DIWNKGNEQM
-493 GAGVLTAISGKY
+493 GAGVHSAITGKY
-505 SFDNISMNF
+505 TFENISMNF
-514 GDVKALNRLTFEITP
+514 GDVKALNKISFNIPP
-529 KSKVGVIGPT
+529 KSKVGVVGPT

-563 DGVVINQYDLSYYR
+563 DGVGFNQYDLSYYR
-577 SKVMLLDKKP
+577 SQVMLLDKNP
-587 IFFKGTIEDNMSR
+587 IFFKGTIEDNLAR

-610 AHIFALTGF
+610 AHIFTLTGF

-627 EGIHSEIDETA
+627 EGIHTEIDETA

-666 FADALDIDTR
+666 FADSLDIDTR

-682 FSTIASDRT
+682 FSSITSDRT

-706 SNYDKIIVLDKG
+706 SNYDQIIVLDGG
-718 KVVGQGTHEQ
+718 KVVGQGKHGQ
-728 LIVECEFYRQ
+728 LIVNCEIYRQ

-744 KLSSIG
+744 KLSAIGESDTAVIKEISHIDNENF

>member
-1 VYRIEVYFFVFLHK
+1 
-15 KKSQTLLKNRLAM
+15 M
-28 FGKKKNKI
+28 FGKKKNEI

-41 LAYCVSLST
+41 LAYCVSLTT
-50 RRHGVYINREEVQ
+50 RRHGVYINREEVE
-63 KKFPEDEPPKTIR
+63 KKFPEDDPPKTTR
-76 ELNAFLAEKKLEVNP
+76 ELNSFLADKKLEASL
-91 INISIEDFKD
+91 INISIDDFKD
-101 TDFVFPCAV
+101 KNFVFPCAV
-110 PFNNGESIIALGVLK
+110 PLMNGESIIALSVLK
-125 KDDEY
+125 KEDDY
-130 FIKYLDPLDPQAR
+130 FIKFLDPLDPQAR
-143 KQEVGLTE
+143 QQEVGIDE
-151 FEKLWKNIVLSVNT
+151 FEKLWKNIVISVNAQ
-165 LRGVESKE
+165 RGAESKE
-173 RPFDVKWFLP
+173 RPFDLKWFLP

-188 RYMLL
+188 RYLLL

-211 FIQIALDKVVGYKAV
+211 FIQISLDKVVGYKAV

-238 ALLFNAIMGFIREYI
+238 ALLFNAIVGFIRDYI

-259 ILESRIATDIFDKL
+259 LLESRIATDIFDKL
-273 LGLPLIEVQ
+273 LGLPLIQVQ
-282 GDNITKF
+282 GDNINKF
-289 GGSMQSITALRNTIV
+289 NSSMQSITALRNTIV
-304 TRVFKVVF
+304 MRVFKTVF

-326 YNFFMGIIVLG
+326 YNFLMGLIVLG
-337 FALLMGFNKI
+337 FAILMGLNKI
-347 IFNSIVGKS
+347 VFNNIAGKS
-356 PEILNEVENSKNSLI
+356 PEILGEVENSKSSLI

-396 SAAASIMLR
+396 SAAASIILR
-405 SNKNRVNSTS
+405 SKKSQVNSTS
-415 TEINGFLQQAMT
+415 TEINGFLQNAMT
-427 IVIIF
+427 IAIIF

-438 FAEQLSA
+438 FSGDLSA

-457 LTSPIIAAITLFGE
+457 LTSPIIAAITLFGD
-471 RSQVLALISHV
+471 RNQLFVLISHI
-482 GDIWNKGKEQM
+482 GDIWNKGEEQM
-493 GAGVLTAISGKY
+493 GAGVHSAISGKY
-505 SFDNISMNF
+505 LFDNISMDF
-514 GDVKALNRLTFEITP
+514 GEVKALNKISFELTP
-529 KSKVGVIGPT
+529 KSKVGVVGPT

-557 EGKMVI
+557 EGRMDI
-563 DGVVINQYDLSYYR
+563 DGVGINQYDLSYYR
-577 SKVMLLDKKP
+577 SQVMLLSKKP

-627 EGIHSEIDETA
+627 EGIHTKIDENAT
-638 SQLAGGAASLLAL
+638 QLAGGAASLLAL

-666 FADALDIDTR
+666 FADSLDIDTR

-691 VVDAQNVISHELDSI
+691 LIDAQNVISHELDSI
-706 SNYDKIIVLDKG
+706 SNYDKIIVLDRG
-718 KVVGQGTHEQ
+718 KVVGLGTHEE
-728 LIVECEFYRQ
+728 LIINCEVYIQ

-744 KLSSIG
+744 KLSAIGESETEETKKISDVDKDNF

>member
-1 VYRIEVYFFVFLHK
+1 
-15 KKSQTLLKNRLAM
+15 M
-28 FGKKKNKI
+28 FGKKKNEI

-41 LAYCVSLST
+41 LAYCVSLTT
-50 RRHGVYINREEVQ
+50 RRHGVYINREEVE
-63 KKFPEDEPPKTIR
+63 KKFPVDDPPKTTR
-76 ELNAFLAEKKLEVNP
+76 ELNAFLAGKKLEANP
-91 INISIEDFKD
+91 INISIDDFKD
-101 TDFVFPCAV
+101 KHFVFPCAV
-110 PFNNGESIIALGVLK
+110 PFNNGESIIALSVLK
-125 KDDEY
+125 KDDDY
-130 FIKYLDPLDPQAR
+130 FIKFLDPLDPQAR
-143 KQEVGLTE
+143 QQEVQINE
-151 FEKLWKNIVLSVNT
+151 FEKLWKNTVISVNA
-165 LRGVESKE
+165 LRGTESKE

-226 STLYVLTAGVAV
+226 STLYVLTGGVVV
-238 ALLFNAIMGFIREYI
+238 ALIFNAIMGFIRDYI

-259 ILESRIATDIFDKL
+259 LLESRIATDIFDKL

-282 GDNITKF
+282 GENITKF
-289 GGSMQSITALRNTIV
+289 GGSMQSVTALRNTLV
-304 TRVFKVVF
+304 MRVFKVVF

-326 YNFFMGIIVLG
+326 YNFLMGIIVLG

-347 IFNSIVGKS
+347 IFNNIANKS

-396 SAAASIMLR
+396 SAAASIILR
-405 SNKNRVNSTS
+405 SKKNRANSTS

-438 FAEQLSA
+438 FAEELSA

-471 RSQVLALISHV
+471 RSQILALISRIS
-482 GDIWNKGKEQM
+482 DIWNKGNEQM
-493 GAGVLTAISGKY
+493 GAGVHSAITGKY
-505 SFDNISMNF
+505 TFENISMNY
-514 GDVKALNRLTFEITP
+514 GDVKALNKISFNIPP
-529 KSKVGVIGPT
+529 KSKVGVVGPT

-563 DGVVINQYDLSYYR
+563 DGVGFNQYDLSYYR
-577 SKVMLLDKKP
+577 SQVMLLDKNP
-587 IFFKGTIEDNMSR
+587 IFFKGTIEDNLAR

-610 AHIFALTGF
+610 AHIFTLTGF

-627 EGIHSEIDETA
+627 EGIHTEIDETA

-666 FADALDIDTR
+666 FADSLDIDTR

-682 FSTIASDRT
+682 FSSITSDRT

-706 SNYDKIIVLDKG
+706 SNYDQIIVLDGG
-718 KVVGQGTHEQ
+718 KVVGQGKHGQ
-728 LIVECEFYRQ
+728 LIVNCEIYRQ

-744 KLSSIG
+744 KLSAIGESDTAVIKEISHIDNENF

>member
-1 VYRIEVYFFVFLHK
+1 
-15 KKSQTLLKNRLAM
+15 M
-28 FGKKKNKI
+28 FGKKKNEI

-41 LAYCVSLST
+41 LAYCVSLTT
-50 RRHGVYINREEVQ
+50 RRHGVYIKREEVE
-63 KKFPEDEPPKTIR
+63 KKFPEDDPPKTSR
-76 ELNAFLAEKKLEVNP
+76 ELNSFLAERKLEASL
-91 INISIEDFKD
+91 INISIDDFKD
-101 TDFVFPCAV
+101 KNFVFPCAV
-110 PFNNGESIIALGVLK
+110 PLMNGESIIALSVLK
-125 KDDEY
+125 KEEDY
-130 FIKYLDPLDPQAR
+130 FIKFLDPLDPQAR
-143 KQEVGLTE
+143 QQEVGIDE
-151 FEKLWKNIVLSVNT
+151 FEKLWKNIVISVNA
-165 LRGVESKE
+165 LRGIESKE
-173 RPFDVKWFLP
+173 RPFDLKWFLP

-188 RYMLL
+188 RYLLL

-226 STLYVLTAGVAV
+226 STLYVLTAGVVV
-238 ALLFNAIMGFIREYI
+238 ALLFNAIVGFIRDYI

-273 LGLPLIEVQ
+273 LGLPLIQVQ
-282 GDNITKF
+282 GDNINKF
-289 GGSMQSITALRNTIV
+289 NGSMQSITALRNTV
-304 TRVFKVVF
+304 VMRVFKTVF

-326 YNFFMGIIVLG
+326 YNFLMGLIVLG
-337 FALLMGFNKI
+337 FAILMGLNKI
-347 IFNSIVGKS
+347 IFNNIAGKS
-356 PEILNEVENSKNSLI
+356 PEILSEVENSKSSLI

-396 SAAASIMLR
+396 SAAASIILR
-405 SNKNRVNSTS
+405 SKKNQVNSTS
-415 TEINGFLQQAMT
+415 TEINGFLQNAMT
-427 IVIIF
+427 IAIIF

-438 FAEQLSA
+438 FSGDLSA

-457 LTSPIIAAITLFGE
+457 LTSPIIAAITLFGD
-471 RSQVLALISHV
+471 RNQLFVLISHI

-493 GAGVLTAISGKY
+493 GAGVHSAISGKY
-505 SFDNISMNF
+505 IFDNISMNF
-514 GDVKALNRLTFEITP
+514 GDVKALNKLSFELTP
-529 KSKVGVIGPT
+529 KSKVGVVGPT

-557 EGKMVI
+557 EGKMDI
-563 DGVVINQYDLSYYR
+563 DGVGINQYDLSYYR
-577 SKVMLLDKKP
+577 SQVMLLDKKP

-627 EGIHSEIDETA
+627 EGIHTKIDENAT
-638 SQLAGGAASLLAL
+638 QLAGGAASLLAL

-666 FADALDIDTR
+666 FADSLDIDTR

-691 VVDAQNVISHELDSI
+691 LVDAQNVISHELDSI
-706 SNYDKIIVLDKG
+706 SNYDKIIVLDRG
-718 KVVGQGTHEQ
+718 KVVGQGKHEQ
-728 LIVECEFYRQ
+728 LIINCEVYRQ
-738 MLEKEK
+738 MLEKEE
-744 KLSSIG
+744 KLSAFGESETAVTKKISDVDKDNF

>member
-1 VYRIEVYFFVFLHK
+1 
-15 KKSQTLLKNRLAM
+15 M
-28 FGKKKNKI
+28 FGKKKNEI

-41 LAYCVSLST
+41 LAYCVSLTT
-50 RRHGVYINREEVQ
+50 RRHGVYINREEVE
-63 KKFPEDEPPKTIR
+63 KKFPEDDPPKTIR
-76 ELNAFLAEKKLEVNP
+76 ELNSYLADKKLEASP
-91 INISIEDFKD
+91 INISIDDFKD
-101 TDFVFPCAV
+101 KNFVFPCAV
-110 PFNNGESIIALGVLK
+110 PLMNGESIIALSVLK
-125 KDDEY
+125 KEEDY
-130 FIKYLDPLDPQAR
+130 FIKFLDPLDPQAR
-143 KQEVGLTE
+143 QQEVGIEE
-151 FEKLWKNIVLSVNT
+151 FEELWKNIVISVNAQ
-165 LRGVESKE
+165 RGGESKE
-173 RPFDVKWFLP
+173 RPFDLKWFLP

-188 RYMLL
+188 RYLLL
-193 CAFIISILL
+193 CAFIISIML

-211 FIQIALDKVVGYKAV
+211 FIQISLDKVVGYKAV

-238 ALLFNAIMGFIREYI
+238 ALLFIAIVGFVREYI

-273 LGLPLIEVQ
+273 LGLPLIQVQ
-282 GDNITKF
+282 GDNINKF
-289 GGSMQSITALRNTIV
+289 NTSMQSITALRNTIV
-304 TRVFKVVF
+304 MRVFKSVF

-326 YNFFMGIIVLG
+326 YNFLMGLIVLG
-337 FALLMGFNKI
+337 FAILMGVNKI
-347 IFNSIVGKS
+347 IFNNIAGKS
-356 PEILNEVENSKNSLI
+356 PEILGEVENSKSSLI

-396 SAAASIMLR
+396 SAAASIILR
-405 SNKNRVNSTS
+405 SKKSQVNSTS
-415 TEINGFLQQAMT
+415 TEINGFLQNAMT
-427 IVIIF
+427 IAIIF

-438 FAEQLSA
+438 FSGDLSA

-457 LTSPIIAAITLFGE
+457 LTSPIIAAITLFGD
-471 RSQVLALISHV
+471 RNQLFVLISHI

-493 GAGVLTAISGKY
+493 GAGVHSAISGKY
-505 SFDNISMNF
+505 LFDNISMDF
-514 GDVKALNRLTFEITP
+514 GDVKALNKVSFELAP
-529 KSKVGVIGPT
+529 KSKVGVVGPT

-557 EGKMVI
+557 EGRMDI
-563 DGVVINQYDLSYYR
+563 DGVGMNQYDLSYYR
-577 SKVMLLDKKP
+577 SQVMLLDKKP

-627 EGIHSEIDETA
+627 EGIHTKIDENAT
-638 SQLAGGAASLLAL
+638 QLAGGAASLLAL

-666 FADALDIDTR
+666 FADSLDIDTR

-682 FSTIASDRT
+682 FSTIASERT
-691 VVDAQNVISHELDSI
+691 VIDAQNVISHELDSI
-706 SNYDKIIVLDKG
+706 SSYDQIIVLDRG
-718 KVVGQGTHEQ
+718 KVVGQGKHEN
-728 LIVECEFYRQ
+728 LINTCETYRL

-744 KLSSIG
+744 KLSEIGESENEVKNKISDADKDNF

>member
-1 VYRIEVYFFVFLHK
+1 
-15 KKSQTLLKNRLAM
+15 M
-28 FGKKKNKI
+28 FGKKKNEI

-41 LAYCVSLST
+41 LAYCVSLTT
-50 RRHGVYINREEVQ
+50 RRHGVYINREEVE
-63 KKFPEDEPPKTIR
+63 KKFPVDDPPKTTR
-76 ELNAFLAEKKLEVNP
+76 ELNAFLAGKKLEANP
-91 INISIEDFKD
+91 INISIDDFKD
-101 TDFVFPCAV
+101 KHFVFPCAV
-110 PFNNGESIIALGVLK
+110 PFNNGESIIALSVLK
-125 KDDEY
+125 KDDDY
-130 FIKYLDPLDPQAR
+130 FIKFLDPLDPQAR
-143 KQEVGLTE
+143 QQEVQINE
-151 FEKLWKNIVLSVNT
+151 FEKLWKNIVISVNA
-165 LRGVESKE
+165 LRGTESKE

-226 STLYVLTAGVAV
+226 STLYVLTAGVVV
-238 ALLFNAIMGFIREYI
+238 ALIFNAIMGFIRDYI

-259 ILESRIATDIFDKL
+259 LLESRIATDIFDKL

-282 GDNITKF
+282 GENITKF
-289 GGSMQSITALRNTIV
+289 GGSMQSVTALRNTLV
-304 TRVFKVVF
+304 MRVFKVVF

-326 YNFFMGIIVLG
+326 YNFLMGIIVLG

-347 IFNSIVGKS
+347 IFSNIANKS

-396 SAAASIMLR
+396 SAAASIILR
-405 SNKNRVNSTS
+405 SKKNRANSTS

-471 RSQVLALISHV
+471 RSQVLALISRIS
-482 GDIWNKGKEQM
+482 DIWNKGNEQM
-493 GAGVLTAISGKY
+493 GAGVHSAITGKY
-505 SFDNISMNF
+505 TFENISMNY
-514 GDVKALNRLTFEITP
+514 GDVKALNKISFNIPP
-529 KSKVGVIGPT
+529 KSKVGVVGPT

-563 DGVVINQYDLSYYR
+563 DGVGFNQYDLSYYR
-577 SKVMLLDKKP
+577 SQVMLLDKNP
-587 IFFKGTIEDNMSR
+587 IFFKGTIEDNLAR

-610 AHIFALTGF
+610 AHIFTLTGF

-627 EGIHSEIDETA
+627 EGIHTEIDETA

-666 FADALDIDTR
+666 FADSLDIDTR

-682 FSTIASDRT
+682 FSSITSDRT

-706 SNYDKIIVLDKG
+706 SNYDQIIVLDGG
-718 KVVGQGTHEQ
+718 KVVGQGKHGQ
-728 LIVECEFYRQ
+728 LIVNCEIYRQ

-744 KLSSIG
+744 KLSAIGESDTAVIKEISHIDNENF

>member
-1 VYRIEVYFFVFLHK
+1 
-15 KKSQTLLKNRLAM
+15 M
-28 FGKKKNKI
+28 FGKKKKEI

-41 LAYCVSLST
+41 LAYCVSLTT
-50 RRHGVYINREEVQ
+50 RRHGVYINREEVE
-63 KKFPEDEPPKTIR
+63 KKFPEGDPPKTTR
-76 ELNAFLAEKKLEVNP
+76 ELNAFLAEKKLEANP
-91 INISIEDFKD
+91 INISIDDFKD
-101 TDFVFPCAV
+101 KNFVFPCAV
-110 PFNNGESIIALGVLK
+110 PFTNGQSIIALSVLE
-125 KDDEY
+125 KDDDY
-130 FIKYLDPLDPQAR
+130 FIKYIDPLAPQAR
-143 KQEVGLTE
+143 QEEVGINE
-151 FEKLWKNIVLSVNT
+151 FEKLWKNIVFSVNA
-165 LRGVESKE
+165 LRGIESKE

-211 FIQIALDKVVGYKAV
+211 FIQIALDKVVGYKAI
-226 STLYVLTAGVAV
+226 STLYVLTAGVVV
-238 ALLFNAIMGFIREYI
+238 ALIFNAIMGFIRDYI

-259 ILESRIATDIFDKL
+259 LLESRIATDIFDKL
-273 LGLPLIEVQ
+273 LGLPLIQIQ

-289 GGSMQSITALRNTIV
+289 GGSMQSITALRNTLAM
-304 TRVFKVVF
+304 RVFKVVF

-326 YNFFMGIIVLG
+326 YNFLMGIIVLG

-347 IFNSIVGKS
+347 IFNNIANKS
-356 PEILNEVENSKNSLI
+356 PEILNEVENSKKSLI

-405 SNKNRVNSTS
+405 SKKNQVNSTS

-427 IVIIF
+427 IAIIF

-438 FAEQLSA
+438 FAGELSA

-457 LTSPIIAAITLFGE
+457 LTSPIIAAITLFGD
-471 RSQVLALISHV
+471 RNQLFVLISHI

-493 GAGVLTAISGKY
+493 GAGVHSAISGKY
-505 SFDNISMNF
+505 IFDNISMNF
-514 GDVKALNRLTFEITP
+514 GEVKALNNLSFELTP
-529 KSKVGVIGPT
+529 KSKVGVVGPT

-557 EGKMVI
+557 EGRMDI
-563 DGVVINQYDLSYYR
+563 DGVGINQYDLSYYR
-577 SKVMLLDKKP
+577 SQVMLLDKKP

-627 EGIHSEIDETA
+627 EGIHTKIDENAT
-638 SQLAGGAASLLAL
+638 QLAGGAASLLAL

-666 FADALDIDTR
+666 FADSLDIDTR

-691 VVDAQNVISHELDSI
+691 LVDAQNVISHELDSI
-706 SNYDKIIVLDKG
+706 SNYDKIIVLDRG
-718 KVVGQGTHEQ
+718 KVVGQGKHEQ
-728 LIVECEFYRQ
+728 LIINCEVYRQ

-744 KLSSIG
+744 KLSAIGESETAVTQKISDIDKDNF

>member
-1 VYRIEVYFFVFLHK
+1 
-15 KKSQTLLKNRLAM
+15 M
-28 FGKKKNKI
+28 FGKKKNEI

-41 LAYCVSLST
+41 LAYCVSLTT
-50 RRHGVYINREEVQ
+50 RRHGVYINREEVE
-63 KKFPEDEPPKTIR
+63 KKFPLDDPPKTTR
-76 ELNAFLAEKKLEVNP
+76 ELNAFLAEKKLEANP
-91 INISIEDFKD
+91 INISIDDFKNKN
-101 TDFVFPCAV
+101 FVFPCAV
-110 PFNNGESIIALGVLK
+110 PFNNGESIIALSVLK
-125 KDDEY
+125 KDDDY
-130 FIKYLDPLDPQAR
+130 FIKFLDPLDPQAR
-143 KQEVGLTE
+143 QQEVQINE
-151 FEKLWKNIVLSVNT
+151 FEKLWKNIVISVNA
-165 LRGVESKE
+165 LRGTESKE

-226 STLYVLTAGVAV
+226 STLYVLTGGVVV
-238 ALLFNAIMGFIREYI
+238 ALIFNAIMGFIRDYI

-259 ILESRIATDIFDKL
+259 LLESRIATDIFDKL

-282 GDNITKF
+282 GENITKF
-289 GGSMQSITALRNTIV
+289 GGSMQSVTALRNTLV
-304 TRVFKVVF
+304 MRVFKVVF

-326 YNFFMGIIVLG
+326 YNFLMGIIVLG

-347 IFNSIVGKS
+347 IFNNIANKS

-396 SAAASIMLR
+396 SAAASIILR
-405 SNKNRVNSTS
+405 SKKNRANSTS

-438 FAEQLSA
+438 FAEELSA

-471 RSQVLALISHV
+471 RSQVLALISRIS
-482 GDIWNKGKEQM
+482 DIWNKGNEQM
-493 GAGVLTAISGKY
+493 GAGVHSAITGKY
-505 SFDNISMNF
+505 TFENISMNF
-514 GDVKALNRLTFEITP
+514 GDVKALNKISFNIPP
-529 KSKVGVIGPT
+529 KSKVGVVGPT

-563 DGVVINQYDLSYYR
+563 DGVGFNQYDLSYYR
-577 SKVMLLDKKP
+577 SQVMLLDKNP
-587 IFFKGTIEDNMSR
+587 IFFKGTIEDNLAR

-627 EGIHSEIDETA
+627 EGIHTEIDETA

-666 FADALDIDTR
+666 FADSLDIDTR

-682 FSTIASDRT
+682 FSSITSDRT

-706 SNYDKIIVLDKG
+706 SNYDQIIVLDGG
-718 KVVGQGTHEQ
+718 KVVGQGKHGQ
-728 LIVECEFYRQ
+728 LIVNCEIYRQ

-744 KLSSIG
+744 KLSAIGESDTAVIKEISHIDNENF

>member
-1 VYRIEVYFFVFLHK
+1 
-15 KKSQTLLKNRLAM
+15 M
-28 FGKKKNKI
+28 FGKKKNEI

-41 LAYCVSLST
+41 LAYCVSMTT
-50 RRHGVYINREEVQ
+50 RRHGVYINREEVE
-63 KKFPEDEPPKTIR
+63 KKFPEGDPPKTTR
-76 ELNAFLAEKKLEVNP
+76 ELNSFLADKKLIASP
-91 INISIEDFKD
+91 INISIDDFKD
-101 TDFVFPCAV
+101 KNFVFPCAV
-110 PFNNGESIIALGVLK
+110 PLMNGESIIALSVLK
-125 KDDEY
+125 KEEDY
-130 FIKYLDPLDPQAR
+130 FIKFLDPLDPQAR
-143 KQEVGLTE
+143 QQEVGIEE
-151 FEKLWKNIVLSVNT
+151 FKELWKNIVISVNAQ
-165 LRGVESKE
+165 RGGESKE
-173 RPFDVKWFLP
+173 RPFDLKWFLP

-188 RYMLL
+188 RYLLL
-193 CAFIISILL
+193 CAFIISIML

-211 FIQIALDKVVGYKAV
+211 FIQISLDKVVGYKAV

-238 ALLFNAIMGFIREYI
+238 ALLFIAIVGFVREYI

-273 LGLPLIEVQ
+273 LGLPLIQVQ
-282 GDNITKF
+282 GDNINKF
-289 GGSMQSITALRNTIV
+289 NTSMQSITALRNTIV
-304 TRVFKVVF
+304 MRVFKSVF

-326 YNFFMGIIVLG
+326 YNFLMGLIVLG
-337 FALLMGFNKI
+337 FAILMGVNKI
-347 IFNSIVGKS
+347 IFNNIAGKS
-356 PEILNEVENSKNSLI
+356 PEILGEVENSKSSLI

-396 SAAASIMLR
+396 SAAASIILR
-405 SNKNRVNSTS
+405 SKKSQVNSTS
-415 TEINGFLQQAMT
+415 TEINGFLQNAMT
-427 IVIIF
+427 IAIIF

-438 FAEQLSA
+438 FSGDLSA

-457 LTSPIIAAITLFGE
+457 LTSPIIAAITLFGD
-471 RSQVLALISHV
+471 RNQLFVLISHI

-493 GAGVLTAISGKY
+493 GAGVHTAISGKY
-505 SFDNISMNF
+505 LFDNISMNF
-514 GDVKALNRLTFEITP
+514 GEVKALNKVSFELAP
-529 KSKVGVIGPT
+529 KSKVGVVGPT

-557 EGKMVI
+557 EGRMDI
-563 DGVVINQYDLSYYR
+563 DGVGMNQYDLSYYR
-577 SKVMLLDKKP
+577 SQVMLLDKKP

-627 EGIHSEIDETA
+627 EGIHTKIDENAT
-638 SQLAGGAASLLAL
+638 QLAGGAASLLAL

-666 FADALDIDTR
+666 FADSLDIDTR

-706 SNYDKIIVLDKG
+706 SSYDQIIVLDRG
-718 KVVGQGTHEQ
+718 KVVGQGKHED
-728 LIVECEFYRQ
+728 LINTCDTYRL

-744 KLSSIG
+744 KLSEIGESKTVVEISDIDKENF

>member
-1 VYRIEVYFFVFLHK
+1 
-15 KKSQTLLKNRLAM
+15 M
-28 FGKKKNKI
+28 FGKKKNEI

-41 LAYCVSLST
+41 LAYCVSLTT
-50 RRHGVYINREEVQ
+50 RRHGVYINREEVE
-63 KKFPEDEPPKTIR
+63 KKFPEGDPPKTTR
-76 ELNAFLAEKKLEVNP
+76 ELNSFLADKKLEASL
-91 INISIEDFKD
+91 INISIDDFKD
-101 TDFVFPCAV
+101 KNFVFPCAV
-110 PFNNGESIIALGVLK
+110 PLMNGESIIALSVLK
-125 KDDEY
+125 KEEDY
-130 FIKYLDPLDPQAR
+130 FIKFLDPLDPQAR
-143 KQEVGLTE
+143 QQEVGIDE
-151 FEKLWKNIVLSVNT
+151 FEKLWKNIVISVNAQ
-165 LRGVESKE
+165 RGVESKE
-173 RPFDVKWFLP
+173 RPFDLKWFLP

-188 RYMLL
+188 RYLLL

-211 FIQIALDKVVGYKAV
+211 FIQISLDKVVGYKAV
-226 STLYVLTAGVAV
+226 STLYVLTAGVVV
-238 ALLFNAIMGFIREYI
+238 ALLFNAIVGFIRDYI

-273 LGLPLIEVQ
+273 LGLPLIQVQ
-282 GDNITKF
+282 GDNINKF
-289 GGSMQSITALRNTIV
+289 NGSMQSITALRNTV
-304 TRVFKVVF
+304 VMRVFKTVF

-326 YNFFMGIIVLG
+326 YNFLMGLIVLG
-337 FALLMGFNKI
+337 FSILMGFNKI
-347 IFNSIVGKS
+347 IFNNIAAKS
-356 PEILNEVENSKNSLI
+356 PEILSEVENSKNSLI

-405 SNKNRVNSTS
+405 SKKNQANSTS
-415 TEINGFLQQAMT
+415 TEINGFLQNVMT
-427 IVIIF
+427 IAIIF

-438 FAEQLSA
+438 FAEELSA

-457 LTSPIIAAITLFGE
+457 LTSPIIAAITLFGD
-471 RSQVLALISHV
+471 RDQVLGLISHI

-493 GAGVLTAISGKY
+493 GAGVHSAITGKY
-505 SFDNISMNF
+505 IFDNISMNF
-514 GDVKALNRLTFEITP
+514 GEVKALNNMSFELTP

-544 TLLNMIAGTYRPT
+544 TLLNVIAGTYRPT
-557 EGKMVI
+557 EGRMDI
-563 DGVVINQYDLSYYR
+563 DGVGINQYDLSYYR
-577 SKVMLLDKKP
+577 SQVMLLDKNP

-619 DEHLQKLP
+619 DEHLLKLP
-627 EGIHSEIDETA
+627 EGIHTEIDETA

-666 FADALDIDTR
+666 FADSLDIDTR

-691 VVDAQNVISHELDSI
+691 VIDAQNVISHELDSI
-706 SNYDKIIVLDKG
+706 SNYDKIIVLDGG
-718 KVVGQGTHEQ
+718 KVVGQGKHEQ
-728 LIVECEFYRQ
+728 LIINCEIYRR

-744 KLSSIG
+744 KLSEIGESKNTGTKEIPPVDQDNF

>member
-1 VYRIEVYFFVFLHK
+1 
-15 KKSQTLLKNRLAM
+15 M
-28 FGKKKNKI
+28 FGKKKNEI

-41 LAYCVSLST
+41 LAYCVSLTT
-50 RRHGVYINREEVQ
+50 RRHGVYINREEVE
-63 KKFPEDEPPKTIR
+63 KKFPVDDPPKTTR
-76 ELNAFLAEKKLEVNP
+76 ELNAFLAGKKLEANP
-91 INISIEDFKD
+91 INISIDDFKD
-101 TDFVFPCAV
+101 KHFVFPCAV
-110 PFNNGESIIALGVLK
+110 PFNNGESIIALSVLK
-125 KDDEY
+125 KDDDY
-130 FIKYLDPLDPQAR
+130 FIKFLDPLDPQAR
-143 KQEVGLTE
+143 QQEVQINE
-151 FEKLWKNIVLSVNT
+151 FEKLWKNIVISVNA
-165 LRGVESKE
+165 LRGTESKE

-226 STLYVLTAGVAV
+226 STLYVLTAGVVV
-238 ALLFNAIMGFIREYI
+238 ALIFNAIMGFIRDYI

-259 ILESRIATDIFDKL
+259 LLESRIATDIFDKL

-282 GDNITKF
+282 GENITKF
-289 GGSMQSITALRNTIV
+289 GGSMQSVTALRNTLV
-304 TRVFKVVF
+304 MRVFKVVF

-326 YNFFMGIIVLG
+326 YNFLMGIIVLG

-347 IFNSIVGKS
+347 IFNNIANKS

-396 SAAASIMLR
+396 SAAASIILR
-405 SNKNRVNSTS
+405 SKKNRANSTS

-438 FAEQLSA
+438 FAEELSA

-471 RSQVLALISHV
+471 RSQILALISRIS
-482 GDIWNKGKEQM
+482 DIWNKGNEQM
-493 GAGVLTAISGKY
+493 GAGVHSAITGKY
-505 SFDNISMNF
+505 TFENISMNY
-514 GDVKALNRLTFEITP
+514 GDVKALNKISFNIPP
-529 KSKVGVIGPT
+529 KSKVGVVGPT

-563 DGVVINQYDLSYYR
+563 DGVGFNQYDLSYYR
-577 SKVMLLDKKP
+577 SQVMLLDKNP
-587 IFFKGTIEDNMSR
+587 IFFKGTIEDNLAR

-610 AHIFALTGF
+610 AHIFTLTGF

-627 EGIHSEIDETA
+627 EGIHTEIDETA

-666 FADALDIDTR
+666 FADSLDIDTR

-682 FSTIASDRT
+682 FSSITSDRT

-706 SNYDKIIVLDKG
+706 SNYDQIIVLDGG
-718 KVVGQGTHEQ
+718 KVVGQGKHGQ
-728 LIVECEFYRQ
+728 LIVNCEIYRQ

-744 KLSSIG
+744 KLSAIGESDTAVIKEISHIDNENF

>member
-1 VYRIEVYFFVFLHK
+1 
-15 KKSQTLLKNRLAM
+15 M
-28 FGKKKNKI
+28 FGKKKNEI

-41 LAYCVSLST
+41 LAYCVSMTT
-50 RRHGVYINREEVQ
+50 RRHGVYINREEVE
-63 KKFPEDEPPKTIR
+63 KKFPEGDPPKTTR
-76 ELNAFLAEKKLEVNP
+76 ELNSFLADKKLVASP
-91 INISIEDFKD
+91 INISIDDFKD
-101 TDFVFPCAV
+101 KNFVFPCAV
-110 PFNNGESIIALGVLK
+110 PLMNGESIIALSVLK
-125 KDDEY
+125 KEEDY
-130 FIKYLDPLDPQAR
+130 FIKFLDPLDPQAR
-143 KQEVGLTE
+143 QQEVGIEE
-151 FEKLWKNIVLSVNT
+151 FGELWKNIVISVNAQ
-165 LRGVESKE
+165 RGGESKE
-173 RPFDVKWFLP
+173 RPFDLKWFLP

-188 RYMLL
+188 RYLLL
-193 CAFIISILL
+193 CAFIISIML

-211 FIQIALDKVVGYKAV
+211 FIQISLDKVVGYKAV

-238 ALLFNAIMGFIREYI
+238 ALLFNAIVGFVRDYI

-273 LGLPLIEVQ
+273 LGLPLIQVQ
-282 GDNITKF
+282 GDNINKF
-289 GGSMQSITALRNTIV
+289 NTSMQSITALRNTV
-304 TRVFKVVF
+304 VMRVFKTVF

-326 YNFFMGIIVLG
+326 YNFLMGLIVLG
-337 FALLMGFNKI
+337 FAILMGVNKI
-347 IFNSIVGKS
+347 IFNNIAGKS
-356 PEILNEVENSKNSLI
+356 PEILGEVENSKSSLI

-396 SAAASIMLR
+396 SAAASIILR
-405 SNKNRVNSTS
+405 SKKNQVNSTS
-415 TEINGFLQQAMT
+415 TEINGFLQNAMT
-427 IVIIF
+427 IAIIF

-438 FAEQLSA
+438 FSGDLSA

-457 LTSPIIAAITLFGE
+457 LTSPIIAAITLFGD
-471 RSQVLALISHV
+471 RNQLFVLISHI

-493 GAGVLTAISGKY
+493 GAGVHSAISGKY
-505 SFDNISMNF
+505 LFDNISMNF
-514 GDVKALNRLTFEITP
+514 GEVKALNKVSFELTP

-557 EGKMVI
+557 EGRMDI
-563 DGVVINQYDLSYYR
+563 DGVGMNQYDLSYYR
-577 SKVMLLDKKP
+577 SQVMLLDKKP

-627 EGIHSEIDETA
+627 EGIHTKIDENAT
-638 SQLAGGAASLLAL
+638 QLAGGAASLLAL

-666 FADALDIDTR
+666 FADSLDIDTR

-706 SNYDKIIVLDKG
+706 SSYDQIIVLDRG
-718 KVVGQGTHEQ
+718 KVVGQGKHED
-728 LIVECEFYRQ
+728 LINTCETYRL

-744 KLSSIG
+744 KLSEIGESENVVTKKISDIDKDNF

>member
-1 VYRIEVYFFVFLHK
+1 
-15 KKSQTLLKNRLAM
+15 M
-28 FGKKKNKI
+28 FGKKKNEI

-41 LAYCVSLST
+41 LAYCVSLTT
-50 RRHGVYINREEVQ
+50 RRHGVYINREEVE
-63 KKFPEDEPPKTIR
+63 KKFPEDDPPKTTR
-76 ELNAFLAEKKLEVNP
+76 ELNSFLADKKLEASP
-91 INISIEDFKD
+91 INISIDDFKD
-101 TDFVFPCAV
+101 KNFVFPCAV
-110 PFNNGESIIALGVLK
+110 PLMNGESIIALSVLK
-125 KDDEY
+125 KEDDY

-143 KQEVGLTE
+143 QQEVGINE
-151 FEKLWKNIVLSVNT
+151 FEKLWKNIVISVNA
-165 LRGVESKE
+165 LRGIESKE

-211 FIQIALDKVVGYKAV
+211 FIQIALDKVVGYKAI
-226 STLYVLTAGVAV
+226 STLYVLTAGVVV
-238 ALLFNAIMGFIREYI
+238 ALLFNAIVGFIRDYI

-273 LGLPLIEVQ
+273 LGLPLIQVQ
-282 GDNITKF
+282 GDNINKF
-289 GGSMQSITALRNTIV
+289 NGSMQSITALRNTV
-304 TRVFKVVF
+304 VMRVFKTVF

-326 YNFFMGIIVLG
+326 YNFLMGIIVLG
-337 FALLMGFNKI
+337 FAILMGLNKI
-347 IFNSIVGKS
+347 IFNNIAGKS
-356 PEILNEVENSKNSLI
+356 PEILSEVENSKSSLI

-396 SAAASIMLR
+396 SAAASIILR
-405 SNKNRVNSTS
+405 SKKNQVNSTS
-415 TEINGFLQQAMT
+415 TEINGFLQNAMT
-427 IVIIF
+427 IAIIF

-438 FAEQLSA
+438 FSGDLSA

-457 LTSPIIAAITLFGE
+457 LTSPIIAAITLFGD
-471 RSQVLALISHV
+471 RNQLFVLISHI

-493 GAGVLTAISGKY
+493 GAGVHSAISGKY
-505 SFDNISMNF
+505 LFDNISMDF
-514 GDVKALNRLTFEITP
+514 GDVKALNKLSFELTP
-529 KSKVGVIGPT
+529 KSKVGVVGPT

-557 EGKMVI
+557 EGRMDI
-563 DGVVINQYDLSYYR
+563 DGVGINQYDLSYYR
-577 SKVMLLDKKP
+577 SQVMLLDKNP

-627 EGIHSEIDETA
+627 EGIHTKIDENAT
-638 SQLAGGAASLLAL
+638 QLAGGAASLLAL

-666 FADALDIDTR
+666 FADSLDIDTR

-706 SNYDKIIVLDKG
+706 SSYDQIIVLDRG
-718 KVVGQGTHEQ
+718 KVVGQGKHEN
-728 LIVECEFYRQ
+728 LINTCETYRL

-744 KLSSIG
+744 KLSEIGESETEVTKKISDVDKDNF

>member
-1 VYRIEVYFFVFLHK
+1 
-15 KKSQTLLKNRLAM
+15 M
-28 FGKKKNKI
+28 FGKKKNEI

-41 LAYCVSLST
+41 LAYCVSLTT
-50 RRHGVYINREEVQ
+50 RRHGVYINREEVE
-63 KKFPEDEPPKTIR
+63 KKFPEDDPPKTTR
-76 ELNAFLAEKKLEVNP
+76 ELNSFLADKKLEASP
-91 INISIEDFKD
+91 INISIDDFKD
-101 TDFVFPCAV
+101 KNFVFPCAV
-110 PFNNGESIIALGVLK
+110 PLMNGESIIALSVLK
-125 KDDEY
+125 KEEDY
-130 FIKYLDPLDPQAR
+130 FIKFLDPLDPQAR
-143 KQEVGLTE
+143 QQEVGIDE
-151 FEKLWKNIVLSVNT
+151 FEKLWKNIVISVNAQ
-165 LRGVESKE
+165 RGVESKE
-173 RPFDVKWFLP
+173 RPFDLKWFLP

-188 RYMLL
+188 RYLLL

-211 FIQIALDKVVGYKAV
+211 FIQISLDKVVGYKAV
-226 STLYVLTAGVAV
+226 STLYVLTAGVVV
-238 ALLFNAIMGFIREYI
+238 ALLFNAIVGFIRDYI

-273 LGLPLIEVQ
+273 LGLPLIQVQ
-282 GDNITKF
+282 GDNISKF
-289 GGSMQSITALRNTIV
+289 NGSMQSITALRNTV
-304 TRVFKVVF
+304 VMRVFKTVF

-326 YNFFMGIIVLG
+326 YNFLMGIIVLG
-337 FALLMGFNKI
+337 FAILMGLNKI
-347 IFNSIVGKS
+347 IFNNIAGKS
-356 PEILNEVENSKNSLI
+356 PEILSEVENSKSSLI

-396 SAAASIMLR
+396 SAAASIILR
-405 SNKNRVNSTS
+405 SKKNQVNSTS
-415 TEINGFLQQAMT
+415 TEINGFLQNAMT
-427 IVIIF
+427 IAIIF

-438 FAEQLSA
+438 FSGDLSA

-457 LTSPIIAAITLFGE
+457 LTSPIIAAITLFGD
-471 RSQVLALISHV
+471 RNQLFVLISHI

-493 GAGVLTAISGKY
+493 GAGVHSAISGKY
-505 SFDNISMNF
+505 IFDNISMNF
-514 GDVKALNRLTFEITP
+514 GDVKALNNLSFELTP
-529 KSKVGVIGPT
+529 KSKVGVVGPT

-557 EGKMVI
+557 EGRMDI
-563 DGVVINQYDLSYYR
+563 DGVGINQYDLSYYR
-577 SKVMLLDKKP
+577 SQVMLLDKKP

-627 EGIHSEIDETA
+627 EGIHTTIDETA

-666 FADALDIDTR
+666 FADSLDIDTR

-706 SNYDKIIVLDKG
+706 SNYDKIIVLDGG
-718 KVVGQGTHEQ
+718 KVVGQGKHEQ
-728 LIVECEFYRQ
+728 LIINCEVYRQ

-744 KLSSIG
+744 KLSAIGESKNTGTKEIPPVDQENF